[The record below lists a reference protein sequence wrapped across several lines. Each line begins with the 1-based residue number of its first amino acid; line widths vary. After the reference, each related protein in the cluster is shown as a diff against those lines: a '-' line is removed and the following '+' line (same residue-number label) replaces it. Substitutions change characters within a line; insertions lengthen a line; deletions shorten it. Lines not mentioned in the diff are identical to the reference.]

1 MKKRFDEAL
10 LSGEIG
16 RDGSVNSKKKTY
28 VYSGESF
35 DHALLYGKADRYGN
49 KTNRETA
56 YSRGANI
63 VTDEE
68 REAALKK
75 AREALSKQNNASK
88 RVSEA
93 AQQAAAYQA
102 SSMLTADNY
111 EQQKEELKQDKKEAR
126 SDRAS
131 NWFKMAGTYLNPN
144 ATDTEKAIAKSTYTA
159 SKLRHQNVSDDYD
172 ILKENQWNATQEKNA
187 QIIASNSEIQS
198 LVEQARNAK
207 INADAAQKNIDHF
220 QPLSG
225 NGNVSGNLAL
235 QEQQKNYQAEYNTY
249 SEIISKLDNLGYDG
263 ESLVDTYSRQKNLEE
278 MEEFSGEVSD
288 FASEHPVAS
297 SAAYVALN
305 SAQSEALPDIIQ
317 GGLSAL
323 INDEYVPLD
332 INSGSFGATNIRDTI
347 AETNSENIE
356 NTVQEKTNSEFLAN
370 ASSFLYQTGLSMGD
384 FASLAALPQ
393 SASLAIMGSSAAAS
407 TAKDAT
413 ERGLSADNALAT
425 ATAAAAAEVFFEKF
439 SLEGLQALKATGRG
453 GIKNTVKDILKQSF
467 TEGSEE
473 FFTDISNAIT
483 DQIINGDDSAL
494 YQQYQSYIDGGMTS
508 QQAQK
513 QVAIDYAK
521 QVGQSFLG
529 GAISGG
535 VLGTGATALRNAQ
548 LNSAY
553 RAEGRAIQD
562 TGREGVA
569 AVINEG
575 LAQDSNSPAYK
586 AASELLSR
594 NDETDSYE
602 IPETLSGRDL
612 GKLGRLQQMNVRAND
627 VSAFSEAVSGEE
639 NSESL
644 IKTFEKLTKG
654 ENINRKDAN
663 ALMNNKTA
671 RTALSELT
679 AIDEIGSGNV
689 KNNRKLLGRVSD
701 FYRDNTMQTFS
712 ASEPMN
718 NEQTRQYLNR
728 RLNSVGLQSEN
739 EATGTITSRSISND
753 SVNRAITAPDG
764 TADSVQ
770 SINCVENGIVYLNT
784 ANGNVVEAQ
793 NVDFADSQTADLYN
807 SAAAYDTDTAKV
819 YTFGFTDNG
828 YSGSVYD
835 YNTGFN
841 AVYRAQKQGY
851 SLDDAFNL
859 ARESSNITPMQA
871 ELAYN
876 AAKNEDVQTPET
888 VLTET
893 DKTSSANVK
902 PSETGAEKATK
913 INKTKQVEFNKAL
926 NAKKKPGATV
936 IAEKM
941 SKSQKAEADLIGEYA
956 KSIGREVIVVDD
968 TEELGY
974 GAANGMYQN
983 GKIVLALNNT
993 GGVMSVYFGH
1003 ELFHDLK
1010 QTAPKQANELQ
1021 EYVLDRLKS
1030 NADYNYDFRYAQLE
1044 DKYSDNLKGKTDAQK
1059 KSVIDEEIA
1068 ANACFTVLSNEN
1080 NFTALVKQNRSLAEK
1095 VRDFFA
1101 DFIEKIKNALTRLAK
1116 NNAEYRALQ
1125 NDTEAKEK
1133 ILAMFN
1139 KALES
1144 SDINL
1149 NKSNE
1154 VKFSKVGKTDDG
1166 RTIYKTNYET
1176 HTPKAIK
1183 QQDIINLVQNVWSRL
1198 PIELNIVKNG
1208 KTVPILARFNPN
1220 LSERS
1225 DLSKIAFGN
1234 RKGNASE
1241 KRMTLDLASDLYSIA
1256 EEAQYVKSKAETGKN
1271 NPAHKNVSQWH
1282 YFITNLVYRD
1292 ENNQDIDCYM
1302 NIDVKKTND
1311 GNWFYSFAIEKG
1323 TAPQTLL
1330 AVVTDETTATVP
1342 TNSISNTDENVKFS
1356 LKTDSAGN
1364 ELSEQQQEYFK
1375 DSKVRDEDGHL
1386 LVMYHG
1392 TPNAGF
1398 TRFRSGAYFTQNR
1411 EYADRYQYP
1420 GASSIS
1426 VKTTENNPDTYK
1438 VYLNIKKPFDT
1449 RNATEREIFEN
1460 EFYMKWGNGSPLSDR
1475 GLPDWVEAMDL
1486 QEFIEE
1492 NGYDYDG
1499 LILDEGADGGYG
1511 MPVIDRGISY
1521 VTFNSNQVK
1530 NVDNKNPTDDDDI
1543 RFSLK
1548 EPVEETKDLIAVHN
1562 ISESNLLKSLD
1573 LGGFPMPSIAV
1584 MKAQQADANADYGD
1598 ISVVFRK
1605 DTIDP
1610 EVNRSNKVYGGDA
1623 WTPRFPTIEYEIDYD
1638 QVSNI
1643 YSRAHELSKTKAA
1656 FTKAVSLH
1664 PDNIENGINRWGFDK
1679 YLENLKDDY
1688 TIKQLYLLERGEQ
1701 PVEMQQREERAEVSE
1716 ADAALYDYLLDA
1728 IPDYHYVS
1736 PFQWNKTYGA
1746 AFDQAY
1752 TDYYQNNFGF
1762 TEEQAENILKNMN
1775 TAQKKSM
1782 MRAAQNYKE
1791 NGRVTVTVSDDTNA
1805 TEALIDSKIDQSDF
1819 ENWVDDTFAGI
1830 TKSQGIRNDVEPYT
1844 SSGNSRSFSELHYE
1858 VTLENLVRQMKTQGN
1873 GEGTFF
1879 SGLGI
1884 WGVAAKNYGTIE
1896 ALKSDSIRLQN
1907 LSDEKYSEI
1916 KQGFGE
1922 RLTEIS
1928 NILDSRYKSDNP
1940 FIEEDNKMTNIID
1953 ALRSSKTKSGVLR
1966 YLNEYFTNASE
1977 STVDDLLDLVAD
1989 IGNMPT
1995 QYFEAKPQRAVF
2007 FNEVAY
2013 VVIPDNASE
2022 ELKSKLNENGI
2033 EYKEYQ
2039 AGNEQSR
2046 VDTLNSLDDVK
2057 FSMKEEDNTS
2067 VFEDNDELAESA
2079 EDVRNM
2085 LRLVSTENNELRKA
2099 FDIQTVRTAED
2110 SSVAKVAAYLRK
2122 QYDSTYKKSDLVSN
2136 LAGLY
2141 NYITNAGE
2149 NIDNEYVWRTAKSIA
2164 ANVLANTYY
2173 KDTTVYEESKALR
2186 DRIRSQAIRVPES
2199 VKKDIT
2205 DYNVFRKRNF
2215 GRMRLGNDS
2224 GISLDE
2230 LYKDLSTDNPEFF
2243 PPDAVLGEQL
2253 ENIEDFFVA
2262 TAPVYYNGAEMMA
2275 ESEGLSLDK
2284 YTNIVAADIFNKYFD
2299 VPEVKEYVSE
2309 SHQREMQEIKAD
2321 YETQIKD
2328 MRSLYRQRYEDQL
2341 AEIRR
2346 ENEKRLADMKD
2357 KNDVALK
2364 QIKEK
2369 NLETIAKQK
2378 AHFKD
2383 VSKRATQR
2391 RNASKIRESIRR
2403 NLRKIAR
2410 MGAKPDKKKHIPN
2423 AIIDSVKTFADA
2435 IVLDDTKQD
2444 QKIRD
2449 RLNQFRDAFEN
2460 AGAGNENS
2468 QYAVISELYNDF
2480 IKNKIIE
2487 LNNTVGDKT
2496 IKQLSV
2502 SELTEID
2509 KLIKATAQT
2518 INNIN
2523 RLFLKEQNA
2532 TIERYAN
2539 RVRDELSPLRK
2550 EKVFN
2555 NSVKTLMFNSM
2566 KPEYFFQYLGSDAM
2580 LELYHD
2586 LRHGEDVWA
2595 LDISQAREKA
2605 LELRRKY
2612 GWHNWDSK
2620 TKRKFNS
2627 VDGEIELT
2635 LQERLGI
2642 YANSLGEH
2650 TKNHLLGGGFKYQQ
2664 PQHKNLKSKFSRDN
2678 NDNSA
2683 HRLSEADVS
2692 DIVLSLTDDQM
2703 AYVRDMIEYL
2713 STVMGAKGN
2722 EISRVLYDMDLF
2734 TEKMYYP
2741 AKVDSESRHQSSK
2754 DVRAEKQIKNA
2765 GFTNAAIQDAKQPII
2780 LMDFDDVWASHVDE
2794 MSKYHAFVLPLENLD
2809 RVYNLYSV
2817 NNSQY
2822 TSIKELIK
2830 NSHGSKAI
2838 NYIDDLI
2845 KDINGGVVQEAGT
2858 DILSSLT
2865 SKFKKN
2871 AVFASA
2877 SVVVQQ
2883 PSAIARALSEV
2894 DAKYFAKTT
2903 GSGFNRKSYEE
2914 MKKYAPVAII
2924 KEMGYFDT
2932 NMAQNTIDY
2941 LNMDFYQGIKEK
2953 WNAFW
2958 KDGAYRDDVMTF
2970 FASKADEITWTHIWN
2985 AVKAETKANH
2995 PELSDHSEQLLKK
3008 AGERF
3013 TEVVTKTQV
3022 YDSVFSRSGLMRSRD
3037 NAVKNAMSFM
3047 AEPTTFLNM
3056 FTNAVVQAKRGKI
3069 SKKQAGKVLGSLVA
3083 ASVLNSLLQTIV
3095 TAARADD
3102 DDKEYA
3108 EVYLAQLLPNFIDN
3122 LNPINQI
3129 AFLKDIVSIFQGY
3142 DVTRADMNL
3151 FSDLYNAIQ
3160 KFSSETAT
3168 TEEKISG
3175 FAGALSAFFGF
3186 PLKNIIRDVKA
3197 AINVGKDIFDE
3208 DHFSSDDA
3216 LDEFKNEMNSYLGFD
3231 LFNSDFENAVKGIR
3245 SGDRELYEKYADKV
3259 YESDSAYDLLYEVA
3273 KADGVNSSAY
3283 LNAKRRIE
3291 KAKEANGV
3299 ENPDIDGAMKDRA
3312 IKDYAKE
3319 RTRKKEDGGDYNK
3332 TEPYRQL
3339 CMQLFGDMTAVE
3351 EAFRKYQEKQEKKNN
3366 SETE

>member
-1 MKKRFDEAL
+1 MKKRFDEAFL
-10 LSGEIG
+10 AGEINA
-16 RDGSVNSKKKTY
+16 DGYSNEASDKESDSNHNKKK
-28 VYSGESF
+28 ESF
-35 DHALLYGKADRYGN
+35 DTAFLFGRADKYGN
-49 KTNRETA
+49 KTSRDTD
-56 YSRGANI
+56 YSLGKNI

-68 REAALKK
+68 RENALRKARNALKNNSAAIGK
-75 AREALSKQNNASK
+75 NNDNESKTSNSK
-88 RVSEA
+88 NT
-93 AQQAAAYQA
+93 
-102 SSMLTADNY
+102 LTAYNY
-111 EQQKEELKQDKKEAR
+111 EQQKSELKQEKKDAW
-126 SDRAS
+126 S
-131 NWFKMAGTYLNPN
+131 NRLSTWFKNIGTQLNPN
-144 ATDTEKAIAKSTYTA
+144 ATDDEKSLAKSNYETA
-159 SKLRHQNVSDDYD
+159 KNLHQTLSDDYD
-172 ILKENQWNATQEKNA
+172 ILKENEWNSTQEENA
-187 QIIASNSEIQS
+187 GIINSNSEVKS

-207 INADAAQKNIDHF
+207 IKADAAKQNMDYY
-220 QPLSG
+220 QPLS
-225 NGNVSGNLAL
+225 NNTSVANNLAL

-249 SEIISKLDNLGYDG
+249 SEIISKLDDLGYDG

-305 SAQSEALPDIIQ
+305 SAQSKALPDIIQ

-356 NTVQEKTNSEFLAN
+356 NTVKKETDSDFLAN

-439 SLEGLQALKATGRG
+439 SLEGLKALKATGRG
-453 GIKNTVKDILKQSF
+453 GIKNTVKDVLKQSF

-473 FFTDISNAIT
+473 FFTDISNTIT

-494 YQQYQSYIDGGMTS
+494 SQQYQAYLDNGMSS

-513 QVAIDYAK
+513 QVATDFAE

-535 VLGTGATALRNAQ
+535 VLGAGASTLRNAQ

-553 RAEGRAIQD
+553 RAEGRAIQS

-586 AASELLSR
+586 AANELLNR
-594 NDETDSYE
+594 NTETDTYE
-602 IPETLSGRDL
+602 IPEELSGRNI

-712 ASEPMN
+712 AAMPLS
-718 NEQTRQYLNR
+718 NEQSRQIINHRLNTPIQQEEESGNQGTSPVIGRTVPNDSLNR
-728 RLNSVGLQSEN
+728 SVTLNDGN
-739 EATGTITSRSISND
+739 EDTVRGID
-753 SVNRAITAPDG
+753 H
-764 TADSVQ
+764 
-770 SINCVENGIVYLNT
+770 VENGIVYLNT
-784 ANGNVVEAQ
+784 ANGNVIEAQ
-793 NVDFADSQTADLYN
+793 NVAFADDTAAQLYK
-807 SAAAYDTDTAKV
+807 SAAPYDTETAKV
-819 YTFGFTDNG
+819 YAFGFTDNG

-851 SLDDAFNL
+851 SLNDAFNL
-859 ARESSNITPMQA
+859 ARESSSITPIQA

-902 PSETGAEKATK
+902 PSETGAEIVTK
-913 INKTKQVEFNKAL
+913 INKTKQDEFNKAL
-926 NAKKKPGATV
+926 HAKKKPGVTV

-956 KSIGREVIVVDD
+956 KSIGREVIVVED

-1044 DKYSDNLKGKTDAQK
+1044 DKYSDNLKGKTDMQK

-1638 QVSNI
+1638 QASNI

-1656 FTKAVSLH
+1656 FKQPVLLH
-1664 PDNIENGINRWGFDK
+1664 PDNIEDGINRWGFDK

-1688 TIKQLYLLERGEQ
+1688 TIKQLYLLEHGEQ
-1701 PVEMQQREERAEVSE
+1701 PVEMQQREERSEVSE
-1716 ADAALYDYLLDA
+1716 ADAALYDHLLDV
-1728 IPDYHYVS
+1728 IPDYHFVIPS
-1736 PFQWNKTYGA
+1736 KWNETYGA
-1746 AFDQAY
+1746 TFDKAY
-1752 TDYYQNNFGF
+1752 TDYYRDNFGF
-1762 TEEQAENILKNMN
+1762 TEEQAENVLKNMN
-1775 TAQKKSM
+1775 TAEKKSM

-1830 TKSQGIRNDVEPYT
+1830 TKRQGIRNNVEPYT
-1844 SSGNSRSFSELHYE
+1844 SSGNSRSFAELHYE
-1858 VTLENLVRQMKTQGN
+1858 ITLENLVRQMKTQGN

-1884 WGVAAKNYGTIE
+1884 WGVAAKNYGTIDE
-1896 ALKSDSIRLQN
+1896 IKSDSFRLQN
-1907 LSDEKYSEI
+1907 LSNEEYSEI

-1928 NILDSRYKSDNP
+1928 NSLDSRYKSDNP

-1966 YLNEYFTNASE
+1966 YLNEYFKNASE

-2013 VVIPDNASE
+2013 VVIPDNASK

-2079 EDVRNM
+2079 EDVQNM

-2149 NIDNEYVWRTAKSIA
+2149 TIDNEYVWRTAKSIA
-2164 ANVLANTYY
+2164 ANVLANTQY
-2173 KDTTVYEESKALR
+2173 KDTTLYEDYKQLR
-2186 DRIRSQAIRVPES
+2186 ERIRTQNILVPDS
-2199 VKKDIT
+2199 VKADMA
-2205 DYNVFRKRNF
+2205 DYNAFRKRNF
-2215 GRMRLGNDS
+2215 GRMRLSNDS
-2224 GISLDE
+2224 GIALDKFYSE
-2230 LYKDLSTDNPEFF
+2230 LSSEEPAFF
-2243 PPDAVLGEQL
+2243 PSDAVLSEQL
-2253 ENIEDFFVA
+2253 ENIENFFVS
-2262 TAPVYYNGAEMMA
+2262 TSPVYYNGAEMMA
-2275 ESEGLSLDK
+2275 ESEGLSLDE
-2284 YTNIVAADIFNKYFD
+2284 YTNIVAADIFNQYFD
-2299 VPEVKEYVSE
+2299 VPEVKSYVSG
-2309 SHQREMQEIKAD
+2309 SHQREMQELKTA
-2321 YETQIKD
+2321 YETEISD
-2328 MRSLYRQRYEDQL
+2328 MRTLYQQRYEEQL
-2341 AEIRR
+2341 VELRK
-2346 ENEKRLADMKD
+2346 ENERRLSELKD
-2357 KNDVALK
+2357 KNDVALQK
-2364 QIKEK
+2364 LKDK
-2369 NLETIAKQK
+2369 NLEAIAKQK

-2391 RNASKIRESIRR
+2391 RKASKIRESIRR
-2403 NLRKIAR
+2403 NLQKIAR

-2423 AIIDSVKTFADA
+2423 SIIDSVKAFADA
-2435 IVLDDTKQD
+2435 ITLDDTKKD
-2444 QKIRD
+2444 QKIKD
-2449 RLNQFRDAFEN
+2449 RLNQFRDSFESIKSSDS
-2460 AGAGNENS
+2460 E
-2468 QYAVISELYNDF
+2468 YAVISEAYNDY
-2480 IKNKIIE
+2480 ISDQINE
-2487 LNNTVGDKT
+2487 LQNSVGDKT

-2502 SELTEID
+2502 SELEQID
-2509 KLIKATAQT
+2509 KLVKMTTKT
-2518 INNIN
+2518 ISNIN
-2523 RLFLKEQNA
+2523 KLFLKERNA
-2532 TIERYAN
+2532 TIEEYAQK
-2539 RVRDELSPLRK
+2539 VALELDPMRK
-2550 EKVFN
+2550 EKITDNVIKSLAY
-2555 NSVKTLMFNSM
+2555 NSL

-2595 LDISQAREKA
+2595 LDVQEARSKA
-2605 LELRRKY
+2605 LDLRKKY
-2612 GWHNWDSK
+2612 GWHNWDKK
-2620 TKRKFNS
+2620 TKLEFNTI
-2627 VDGEIELT
+2627 GGKIELS

-2650 TKNHLLGGGFKYQQ
+2650 TKNHLLGGGFKFQSDKQKGVKKYLA
-2664 PQHKNLKSKFSRDN
+2664 HKNDN
-2678 NDNSA
+2678 IA
-2683 HRLSEADVS
+2683 HRLSEEDVS
-2692 DIVLSLTDDQM
+2692 EIISSLTGEQKS
-2703 AYVRDMIEYL
+2703 YVKDMIEFL
-2713 STVMGAKGN
+2713 SVTMGAKGN
-2722 EISRVLYDMDLF
+2722 EISRTLYDINLF

-2741 AKVDSESRHQSSK
+2741 AKVDSESRHQSTK
-2754 DVRAEKQIKNA
+2754 EVRAEKQIKNA
-2765 GFTNAAIQDAKQPII
+2765 GFTNSAIKNAKQPLI
-2780 LMDFDDVWASHVDE
+2780 LMDFDDVWAQHIDE
-2794 MSKYHAFVLPLENLD
+2794 MSKYHAFVLPLENID

-2817 NNSQY
+2817 EDGQY
-2822 TSIKELIK
+2822 SSIKEIIK
-2830 NSHGSKAI
+2830 NAYGSKAL
-2838 NYIDDLI
+2838 NYIEDLI

-2858 DILSSLT
+2858 DVLSSLT
-2865 SKFKKN
+2865 SLFKKN
-2871 AVFASA
+2871 AVFASM
-2877 SVVVQQ
+2877 SVTIQQ

-2903 GSGFNRKSYEE
+2903 GSGFNRKAYEE

-2932 NMAQNTIDY
+2932 NMAQSTVDY
-2941 LNMDFYQGIKEK
+2941 LNKDFYEGAKEK
-2953 WNAFW
+2953 LKAFV
-2958 KDGAYRDDVMTF
+2958 KDGDFRDDAMTF

-2985 AVKAETKANH
+2985 AVKAETKAKH
-2995 PELSDHSEQLLKK
+2995 PELSENSGQLLKE
-3008 AGERF
+3008 AGTRF
-3013 TEVVTKTQV
+3013 TEVITKTQV

-3037 NAVKNAMSFM
+3037 SGVKNAMAFM
-3047 AEPTTFLNM
+3047 AEPTTSLNM
-3056 FTNAVVQAKRGKI
+3056 FTNAIIQVKRGKI
-3069 SKKQAGKVLGSLVA
+3069 SKSQAGKVFGSLVA
-3083 ASVLNSLLQTIV
+3083 SSVLNAVLQTIV

-3102 DDKEYA
+3102 DDKEYS
-3108 EVYLAQLLPNFIDN
+3108 EIYLAQLLPNFIDN
-3122 LNPINQI
+3122 INPINQI

-3151 FSDLYNAIQ
+3151 FSDLYDAINKLNSQ
-3160 KFSSETAT
+3160 KAT
-3168 TEEKISG
+3168 TEEKITG
-3175 FAGALSAFFGF
+3175 LAGAIAAFFGL
-3186 PLKNIIRDVKA
+3186 PVKNVIRDVKA
-3197 AINVGKDIFDE
+3197 AFNVAKDVVDDDSYSNE
-3208 DHFSSDDA
+3208 DA
-3216 LDEFKNEMNSYLGFD
+3216 LSEFKEEMNSAFGLGLFKTD
-3231 LFNSDFENAVKGIR
+3231 LEKAIKAVKKE
-3245 SGDRELYEKYADKV
+3245 DEEEYQKYAEKI
-3259 YESDSAYDLLYEVA
+3259 YASDDAYDLLYEVL
-3273 KADGVNSSAY
+3273 KQYGYSSSMYQQAE
-3283 LNAKRRIE
+3283 NQCVSVKQKNGSE
-3291 KAKEANGV
+3291 KP
-3299 ENPDIDGAMKDRA
+3299 NPKSAMKSRA
-3312 IKDYAKE
+3312 IREYAELKQNGSYQE
-3319 RTRKKEDGGDYNK
+3319 AE
-3332 TEPYRQL
+3332 EARQRCIAL
-3339 CMQLFGDMTAVE
+3339 YGNMTAVE
-3351 EAFRKYQEKQEKKNN
+3351 EALKKLN
-3366 SETE
+3366 

>member
-1 MKKRFDEAL
+1 MTYEERLEKLKKRVGYQGNSEYTVSQEKSENA
-10 LSGEIG
+10 
-16 RDGSVNSKKKTY
+16 RDR
-28 VYSGESF
+28 
-35 DHALLYGKADRYGN
+35 L
-49 KTNRETA
+49 
-56 YSRGANI
+56 
-63 VTDEE
+63 
-68 REAALKK
+68 
-75 AREALSKQNNASK
+75 
-88 RVSEA
+88 
-93 AQQAAAYQA
+93 AAARQRYAEEAKAKQA
-102 SSMLTADNY
+102 QRTAASEVSAQSVAENLTSKNY
-111 EQQKEELKQDKKEAR
+111 EKQKEELKQDKKDAWNSR
-126 SDRAS
+126 VST
-131 NWFKMAGTYLNPN
+131 WFKKVGTQLNPD
-144 ATDTEKAIAKSTYTA
+144 ATDTEKAIAKSRYNSA
-159 SKLRHQNVSDDYD
+159 KSRHQTLADDYD
-172 ILKENQWNATQEKNA
+172 TLKENEWNSTQEENA
-187 QIIASNSEIQS
+187 GIINSNSEVKS

-207 INADAAQKNIDHF
+207 IKADAAKQNMDYY
-220 QPLSG
+220 QPLS
-225 NGNVSGNLAL
+225 NNTSVANNLAL

-249 SEIISKLDNLGYDG
+249 SEIISKLDDLGYDG

-297 SAAYVALN
+297 TAAYVALN

-323 INDEYVPLD
+323 INDEHVPLD

-356 NTVQEKTNSEFLAN
+356 NTVQEKTDSEFLAN

-575 LAQDSNSPAYK
+575 LAQDSNSPAYR
-586 AASELLSR
+586 AASELLNR

-612 GKLGRLQQMNVRAND
+612 GKLGRLQQMNVREND

-712 ASEPMN
+712 AAMPLS
-718 NEQTRQYLNR
+718 NEQSRQIINHRLNTPIQQEEESGNQGTSPVIGRTVPNDSLNR
-728 RLNSVGLQSEN
+728 SVTLNDGN
-739 EATGTITSRSISND
+739 EDTVRGID
-753 SVNRAITAPDG
+753 H
-764 TADSVQ
+764 
-770 SINCVENGIVYLNT
+770 VENGIVYLNT
-784 ANGNVVEAQ
+784 ANGNVIEAQ
-793 NVDFADSQTADLYN
+793 NVDFADSDTAELYR
-807 SAAAYDTDTAKV
+807 SAAPYDTETAKV

-876 AAKNEDVQTPET
+876 AAKNEDIQASKP
-888 VLTET
+888 VLPDSDE
-893 DKTSSANVK
+893 TSSENIK
-902 PSETGAEKATK
+902 PAKTGAEKVG
-913 INKTKQVEFNKAL
+913 NVDKTKQDRFNKAL
-926 NAKKKPGATV
+926 NAKKNPGVTV

-1101 DFIEKIKNALTRLAK
+1101 DFVEKIKNALTRLAK

-1125 NDTEAKEK
+1125 NDDEAQQK
-1133 ILAMFN
+1133 ILEMFDKCLNLSNSAIKNDGEIKLSIKEDALGKYVDVDTDQQIIEGKTLKESISIIN
-1139 KALES
+1139 KYMDKKFRGKVFPLSVNSKAYVGHTGIDEYS
-1144 SDINL
+1144 HPARKNIKDDIL
-1149 NKSNE
+1149 
-1154 VKFSKVGKTDDG
+1154 FSKLKAGTELDNLLAVSVFDEHKEDNGHHPEAVGGWDYYTTVFKVGNNFYQG
-1166 RTIYKTNYET
+1166 RVSIEIRQNGREFKDITK
-1176 HTPKAIK
+1176 IK
-1183 QQDIINLVQNVWSRL
+1183 GISR
-1198 PIELNIVKNG
+1198 
-1208 KTVPILARFNPN
+1208 TAN
-1220 LSERS
+1220 LSE
-1225 DLSKIAFGN
+1225 
-1234 RKGNASE
+1234 
-1241 KRMTLDLASDLYSIA
+1241 
-1256 EEAQYVKSKAETGKN
+1256 
-1271 NPAHKNVSQWH
+1271 
-1282 YFITNLVYRD
+1282 
-1292 ENNQDIDCYM
+1292 
-1302 NIDVKKTND
+1302 KTPVDTRN
-1311 GNWFYSFAIEKG
+1311 SF
-1323 TAPQTLL
+1323 
-1330 AVVTDETTATVP
+1330 

-1356 LKTDSAGN
+1356 LKD
-1364 ELSEQQQEYFK
+1364 
-1375 DSKVRDEDGHL
+1375 
-1386 LVMYHG
+1386 
-1392 TPNAGF
+1392 
-1398 TRFRSGAYFTQNR
+1398 
-1411 EYADRYQYP
+1411 
-1420 GASSIS
+1420 
-1426 VKTTENNPDTYK
+1426 
-1438 VYLNIKKPFDT
+1438 
-1449 RNATEREIFEN
+1449 
-1460 EFYMKWGNGSPLSDR
+1460 
-1475 GLPDWVEAMDL
+1475 
-1486 QEFIEE
+1486 
-1492 NGYDYDG
+1492 
-1499 LILDEGADGGYG
+1499 
-1511 MPVIDRGISY
+1511 
-1521 VTFNSNQVK
+1521 
-1530 NVDNKNPTDDDDI
+1530 
-1543 RFSLK
+1543 
-1548 EPVEETKDLIAVHN
+1548 PVEETKDLIAVHN

-1584 MKAQQADANADYGD
+1584 MKAPQADANADYGD

-1638 QVSNI
+1638 QASNI

-1656 FTKAVSLH
+1656 FKQPVLLH
-1664 PDNIENGINRWGFDK
+1664 PDNIEDGINRWGFDK

-1688 TIKQLYLLERGEQ
+1688 TIKQLYLLEHGEQ
-1701 PVEMQQREERAEVSE
+1701 PVEMQQREERSEVSE
-1716 ADAALYDYLLDA
+1716 ADAALYDHLLDV
-1728 IPDYHYVS
+1728 IPDYHFVIPS
-1736 PFQWNKTYGA
+1736 KWNETYGA
-1746 AFDQAY
+1746 TFDKAY
-1752 TDYYQNNFGF
+1752 TDYYRDNFGF
-1762 TEEQAENILKNMN
+1762 TEEQAENVLKNMN

-1791 NGRVTVTVSDDTNA
+1791 NGRVTVTVEEDVPA
-1805 TEALIDSKIDQSDF
+1805 TKSLIDSKIDQSDF

-1830 TKSQGIRNDVEPYT
+1830 TKRQGIRNNVEPYT

-2013 VVIPDNASE
+2013 VVLPDYASE

-2079 EDVRNM
+2079 EDVQNM
-2085 LRLVSTENNELRKA
+2085 LRLVSTENNELRKV
-2099 FDIQTVRTAED
+2099 FDIHTVRQAED

-2122 QYDSTYKKSDLVSN
+2122 QYDSTYRKSDLVSN

-2164 ANVLANTYY
+2164 ANVLANTQY
-2173 KDTTVYEESKALR
+2173 KDTTLYEDYKQLR
-2186 DRIRSQAIRVPES
+2186 ERIRTQNILVPNS
-2199 VKKDIT
+2199 VKADMA
-2205 DYNVFRKRNF
+2205 DYDSFRKRNF
-2215 GRMRLGNDS
+2215 GRMQLRNNS
-2224 GISLDE
+2224 GVALDKFYSE
-2230 LYKDLSTDNPEFF
+2230 LSSEEPAFF
-2243 PPDAVLGEQL
+2243 PPDAVLSEQL
-2253 ENIEDFFVA
+2253 ENIENFFVS
-2262 TAPVYYNGAEMMA
+2262 TSPVYYNGAEMMA
-2275 ESEGLSLDK
+2275 ENEGLSLDE
-2284 YTNIVAADIFNKYFD
+2284 YTNIVASDIFNQYFD
-2299 VPEVKEYVSE
+2299 VPEVKYYVSE
-2309 SHQREMQEIKAD
+2309 SHQREMQELKTA
-2321 YETQIKD
+2321 YETEISD
-2328 MRSLYRQRYEDQL
+2328 MRTLYQQRYEDQL
-2341 AEIRR
+2341 VALRT
-2346 ENEKRLADMKD
+2346 ENEKRLAEMKN
-2357 KNDVALK
+2357 KNDAALQK
-2364 QIKEK
+2364 LKEK
-2369 NLETIAKQK
+2369 NLEAIAKQK

-2391 RNASKIRESIRR
+2391 RNASKLRESIRR
-2403 NLRKIAR
+2403 NLKKIAR
-2410 MGAKPDKKKHIPN
+2410 LGAKPDKKKHIPN
-2423 AIIDSVKTFADA
+2423 AILDSVKAFADT
-2435 IVLDDTKQD
+2435 ITLDNTKQD

-2449 RLNQFRDAFEN
+2449 RLNQFRDAFESIKKDDS
-2460 AGAGNENS
+2460 E
-2468 QYAVISELYNDF
+2468 YAVMAEAYKDYISAQ
-2480 IKNKIIE
+2480 IIE
-2487 LNNTVGDKT
+2487 LQNTVGDKT

-2502 SELTEID
+2502 AELEQID
-2509 KLIKATAQT
+2509 KLVKMTAKS
-2518 INNIN
+2518 ISNIN
-2523 RLFLKEQNA
+2523 KLFNKERNA
-2532 TIERYAN
+2532 TIDAYAER
-2539 RVRDELSPLRK
+2539 VESELAPLRK
-2550 EKVFN
+2550 ERVFN
-2555 NSVKTLMFNSM
+2555 NSAKSLMFNSM
-2566 KPEYFFQYLGSDAM
+2566 KPEYFFQYLGSDTF

-2595 LDISQAREKA
+2595 VDVQGAREKA
-2605 LELRRKY
+2605 LELRKKY
-2612 GWHNWDSK
+2612 GWHEWDRESK
-2620 TKRKFNS
+2620 QKFS
-2627 VDGEIELT
+2627 TIGGEIELT

-2650 TKNHLLGGGFKYQQ
+2650 TKNHLLGGGFKYQ
-2664 PQHKNLKSKFSRDN
+2664 PAKHDTLKSRFSSDA
-2678 NDNSA
+2678 NDNAA
-2683 HRLSEADVS
+2683 HRLSEE
-2692 DIVLSLTDDQM
+2692 DIAEIASSLSAEQQ
-2703 AYVRDMIEYL
+2703 AYVKDMITYL

-2722 EISRVLYDMDLF
+2722 EISRALYDIDLF

-2741 AKVDSESRHQSSK
+2741 AKVDSESRHQSTK
-2754 DVRAEKQIKNA
+2754 EVRAEKQLKNA
-2765 GFTNAAIQDAKQPII
+2765 GFTNAAIQNAKQPVV
-2780 LMDFDDVWASHVDE
+2780 LMDFDDVWAQHIDE

-2817 NNSQY
+2817 KDGQY
-2822 TSIKELIK
+2822 SSIKEVIK
-2830 NSHGSKAI
+2830 DAYGSKALD
-2838 NYIDDLI
+2838 YIEDLI

-2858 DILSSLT
+2858 DIISRLT
-2865 SKFKKN
+2865 SLFKKN
-2871 AVFASA
+2871 AVFASM
-2877 SVVVQQ
+2877 SVTIQQ

-2914 MKKYAPVAII
+2914 MKKYAPIAVI

-2932 NMAQNTIDY
+2932 NMAQNTVDY
-2941 LNMDFYQGIKEK
+2941 LNQDFYEGAKEK
-2953 WNAFW
+2953 LRAFR
-2958 KDGAYRDDVMTF
+2958 KDGSYRDDVMTF

-3013 TEVVTKTQV
+3013 TEVITKTQV

-3037 NAVKNAMSFM
+3037 SGVRNAMAFM
-3047 AEPTTFLNM
+3047 AEPTTSLNM
-3056 FTNAVVQAKRGKI
+3056 LSNAIIQAKRGKI
-3069 SKKQAGKVLGSLVA
+3069 SKKQGARVLGSLVA
-3083 ASVLNSLLQTIV
+3083 ASALNALLQTIV
-3095 TAARADD
+3095 TAARSDD

-3142 DVTRADMNL
+3142 DVTRSDM
-3151 FSDLYNAIQ
+3151 SVITDLYKALQ
-3160 KFSSETAT
+3160 KLGSENVALHD
-3168 TEEKISG
+3168 KITG
-3175 FAGALSAFFGF
+3175 LAGAVAALFGL
-3186 PLKNIIRDVKA
+3186 PLKNVIRDVKA
-3197 AINVGKDIFDE
+3197 AVNVIKDAFD
-3208 DHFSSDDA
+3208 DDQYNRDDA
-3216 LDEFKNEMNSYLGFD
+3216 VREFKDEMNSYLGFELFRTD
-3231 LFNSDFENAVKGIR
+3231 LESAIKGVQN
-3245 SGDRELYEKYADKV
+3245 GDMDTYEKYADEV
-3259 YESDSAYDLLYEVA
+3259 YASDDAYDLLYEVL
-3273 KADGVNSSAY
+3273 KKYGADSY
-3283 LNAKRRIE
+3283 TYKQE
-3291 KAKEANGV
+3291 KERAINIKKENGSKNP
-3299 ENPDIDGAMKDRA
+3299 NPDSSMKKRA
-3312 IKDYAKE
+3312 LKEYAKLRE
-3319 RTRKKEDGGDYNK
+3319 HGTYEEAE
-3332 TEPYRQL
+3332 TLRQICIVL
-3339 CMQLFGDMTAVE
+3339 YGSMTDVE
-3351 EAFRKYQEKQEKKNN
+3351 EALKDLQEKE
-3366 SETE
+3366 SEN

>member
-1 MKKRFDEAL
+1 MTYEERLEKLKKRVGYQGNSEYTVSQEESENA
-10 LSGEIG
+10 
-16 RDGSVNSKKKTY
+16 RDR
-28 VYSGESF
+28 
-35 DHALLYGKADRYGN
+35 L
-49 KTNRETA
+49 
-56 YSRGANI
+56 
-63 VTDEE
+63 
-68 REAALKK
+68 
-75 AREALSKQNNASK
+75 
-88 RVSEA
+88 
-93 AQQAAAYQA
+93 AAARQRYAEEAKAKQA
-102 SSMLTADNY
+102 QRTAASEVSAQSVAENLTSKNY
-111 EQQKEELKQDKKEAR
+111 EKQKEELKQDKKDAWNSR
-126 SDRAS
+126 VST
-131 NWFKMAGTYLNPN
+131 WFKKVGTQLNPD
-144 ATDTEKAIAKSTYTA
+144 ATDTEKAIAKSRYNSA
-159 SKLRHQNVSDDYD
+159 KARHQTLSDDYD
-172 ILKENQWNATQEKNA
+172 TLKENKWNSTQEENA
-187 QIIASNSEIQS
+187 GIINSNSEVKS

-207 INADAAQKNIDHF
+207 IKADAAKQNMDYY
-220 QPLSG
+220 QPLS
-225 NGNVSGNLAL
+225 NNTSVANNLAL

-263 ESLVDTYSRQKNLEE
+263 ESLVDTFSRQKNLEE

-413 ERGLSADNALAT
+413 ERGLSAENALAT
-425 ATAAAAAEVFFEKF
+425 ATAAAAAEAFFEKF

-575 LAQDSNSPAYK
+575 LAQDSNSPAYR

-594 NDETDSYE
+594 NYETDSYE

-612 GKLGRLQQMNVRAND
+612 GRLGRLQQMNVQAND

-639 NSESL
+639 NSENL

-712 ASEPMN
+712 AAMPLS
-718 NEQTRQYLNR
+718 NEQSRQIINHRLNTPIQQEEESGNQGTSPVIGRTVPNDSLNR
-728 RLNSVGLQSEN
+728 SVTLNDGN
-739 EATGTITSRSISND
+739 EDTVRGID
-753 SVNRAITAPDG
+753 H
-764 TADSVQ
+764 
-770 SINCVENGIVYLNT
+770 VENGIVYLDT

-793 NVDFADSQTADLYN
+793 NVDFADSDTAELYR
-807 SAAAYDTDTAKV
+807 SAAPYDTETAKV
-819 YTFGFTDNG
+819 YAFGFTDNG

-841 AVYRAQKQGY
+841 TVYRAQKQGY
-851 SLDDAFNL
+851 SLNDAFNL
-859 ARESSNITPMQA
+859 ARESSSITPIQA

-893 DKTSSANVK
+893 DKISSANVK
-902 PSETGAEKATK
+902 PSETGAEIVTK
-913 INKTKQVEFNKAL
+913 INKTKQDEFNKAL
-926 NAKKKPGATV
+926 NAKKKPGVTV

-956 KSIGREVIVVDD
+956 KSIGREVLVVED

-993 GGVMSVYFGH
+993 GGVMTVYFGH

-1068 ANACFTVLSNEN
+1068 ANACFTVLSNED

-1101 DFIEKIKNALTRLAK
+1101 EFVEKIKNALTRLAK

-1125 NDTEAKEK
+1125 NDAEAKEE

-1139 KALES
+1139 KTLES
-1144 SDINL
+1144 SQNNNTAENISAKYALKEPFNNDYDFSKNIEKISKMAPVAELKGNEFEKGSVDLITQVTNYFKRIGNKVDSKYGTVILNRTGVKSSVSHGIGRNKAIAFKAVPYVIEQGEIIDYQNNYKGRKYDTAVFAAPININNSSYYVAVVVNVNKNSNEYYLHEVAIQNKKEDETLFKTGNSKNATPSNASSSIYSLL
-1149 NKSNE
+1149 NK
-1154 VKFSKVGKTDDG
+1154 
-1166 RTIYKTNYET
+1166 
-1176 HTPKAIK
+1176 
-1183 QQDIINLVQNVWSRL
+1183 LQNV
-1198 PIELNIVKNG
+1198 
-1208 KTVPILARFNPN
+1208 
-1220 LSERS
+1220 
-1225 DLSKIAFGN
+1225 
-1234 RKGNASE
+1234 
-1241 KRMTLDLASDLYSIA
+1241 
-1256 EEAQYVKSKAETGKN
+1256 N
-1271 NPAHKNVSQWH
+1271 NDDFDS
-1282 YFITNLVYRD
+1282 
-1292 ENNQDIDCYM
+1292 
-1302 NIDVKKTND
+1302 
-1311 GNWFYSFAIEKG
+1311 
-1323 TAPQTLL
+1323 
-1330 AVVTDETTATVP
+1330 
-1342 TNSISNTDENVKFS
+1342 DENVKFS
-1356 LKTDSAGN
+1356 LKD
-1364 ELSEQQQEYFK
+1364 
-1375 DSKVRDEDGHL
+1375 
-1386 LVMYHG
+1386 
-1392 TPNAGF
+1392 
-1398 TRFRSGAYFTQNR
+1398 
-1411 EYADRYQYP
+1411 
-1420 GASSIS
+1420 
-1426 VKTTENNPDTYK
+1426 
-1438 VYLNIKKPFDT
+1438 
-1449 RNATEREIFEN
+1449 
-1460 EFYMKWGNGSPLSDR
+1460 
-1475 GLPDWVEAMDL
+1475 
-1486 QEFIEE
+1486 
-1492 NGYDYDG
+1492 
-1499 LILDEGADGGYG
+1499 
-1511 MPVIDRGISY
+1511 
-1521 VTFNSNQVK
+1521 
-1530 NVDNKNPTDDDDI
+1530 
-1543 RFSLK
+1543 
-1548 EPVEETKDLIAVHN
+1548 PVEETKDLIAVHN

-1584 MKAQQADANADYGD
+1584 MRARQADANADYGD
-1598 ISVVFRK
+1598 ISVVFNR

-1610 EVNRSNKVYGGDA
+1610 ELNSQNKVYGSDA
-1623 WTPRFPTIEYEIDYD
+1623 WTPRFPTIEYELNYD
-1638 QVSNI
+1638 KASDI
-1643 YSRAHELSKTKAA
+1643 YNRAHKLSQTKAA
-1656 FTKAVSLH
+1656 FKNAVSLH
-1664 PDNIENGINRWGFDK
+1664 PDNIEDSVNRLGFER
-1679 YLENLKDDY
+1679 YIENLKKDN
-1688 TIKQLYLLERGEQ
+1688 TLKQLYLLEHGEQ
-1701 PVEMQQREERAEVSE
+1701 PVEMQQREERTEVSE
-1716 ADAALYDYLLDA
+1716 AYADLYDYLLDA
-1728 IPDYHYVS
+1728 IPDYHFVIPS
-1736 PFQWNKTYGA
+1736 KWNETYGA
-1746 AFDQAY
+1746 TFDKAY
-1752 TDYYQNNFGF
+1752 TDYYRDNFGF
-1762 TEEQAENILKNMN
+1762 TEEQAENVLNNMN
-1775 TAQKKSM
+1775 TAQKKSI

-1830 TKSQGIRNDVEPYT
+1830 TKRQGIRNDVEPYT

-1896 ALKSDSIRLQN
+1896 ALKSDSFRLQN
-1907 LSDEKYSEI
+1907 LSNEEYSEI

-1928 NILDSRYKSDNP
+1928 NSLDSRYKSDNP

-1995 QYFEAKPQRAVF
+1995 QYFEAKPQRAVH
-2007 FNEVAY
+2007 FNEVAS
-2013 VVIPDNASE
+2013 VVLPDNASAK
-2022 ELKSKLNENGI
+2022 LKTKLTENGI
-2033 EYKEYQ
+2033 RYEEYT
-2039 AGNEQSR
+2039 AGDEQSR
-2046 VDTLNSLDDVK
+2046 VDVLNSLDDVK

-2079 EDVRNM
+2079 EDVQNM
-2085 LRLVSTENNELRKA
+2085 LRLVSTENSELRKA
-2099 FDIQTVRTAED
+2099 FDIRTVRQAED

-2122 QYDSTYKKSDLVSN
+2122 QYDSNYKKSDLVSN

-2164 ANVLANTYY
+2164 ANVLANTQY
-2173 KDTTVYEESKALR
+2173 KDTTLYEDYKQLR
-2186 DRIRSQAIRVPES
+2186 ERIRTQNILVPDS
-2199 VKKDIT
+2199 VKADMT
-2205 DYNVFRKRNF
+2205 DYNAFRKRNF
-2215 GRMRLGNDS
+2215 GRMQLRNNS
-2224 GISLDE
+2224 GVALDKFYSE
-2230 LYKDLSTDNPEFF
+2230 LSSEEPAFF
-2243 PPDAVLGEQL
+2243 PPDAVLSEQL
-2253 ENIEDFFVA
+2253 ENIENFFVS
-2262 TAPVYYNGAEMMA
+2262 TSPVYYNGAEMMA
-2275 ESEGLSLDK
+2275 ENEGLSLDE
-2284 YTNIVAADIFNKYFD
+2284 YTNIVASDIFNQYFD
-2299 VPEVKEYVSE
+2299 VPEVKYYVSE
-2309 SHQREMQEIKAD
+2309 SHQREMQELKTA
-2321 YETQIKD
+2321 YETEISD
-2328 MRSLYRQRYEDQL
+2328 MRTLYQQRYEDQL
-2341 AEIRR
+2341 VALRI
-2346 ENEKRLADMKD
+2346 ENEKRLAEMKN
-2357 KNDVALK
+2357 KNDAALQK
-2364 QIKEK
+2364 LKEK

-2391 RNASKIRESIRR
+2391 RNASKLRESIRR
-2403 NLRKIAR
+2403 NLKKIAR
-2410 MGAKPDKKKHIPN
+2410 LGAKPDKKKHIPN
-2423 AIIDSVKTFADA
+2423 AILDSVKAFADA
-2435 IVLDDTKQD
+2435 ITLDDTKQD

-2449 RLNQFRDAFEN
+2449 RLNQFRDAFESIKKDDS
-2460 AGAGNENS
+2460 E
-2468 QYAVISELYNDF
+2468 YAVMAEAYKDYISAQ
-2480 IKNKIIE
+2480 IIE
-2487 LNNTVGDKT
+2487 LQNTVGDKT

-2502 SELTEID
+2502 AELEQID
-2509 KLIKATAQT
+2509 KLVKMTAKS
-2518 INNIN
+2518 ISNIN
-2523 RLFLKEQNA
+2523 KLFNKERNA
-2532 TIERYAN
+2532 TIDAYAEK
-2539 RVRDELSPLRK
+2539 VKSELAPLRK
-2550 EKVFN
+2550 ERVFN
-2555 NSVKTLMFNSM
+2555 NSAKSLMFNSM
-2566 KPEYFFQYLGSDAM
+2566 KPEYFFQYLGSDTF

-2595 LDISQAREKA
+2595 VDVQGAREKA
-2605 LELRRKY
+2605 LELRKKY
-2612 GWHNWDSK
+2612 GWHEWDRKSK
-2620 TKRKFNS
+2620 QKFS
-2627 VDGEIELT
+2627 TIGGEIELT

-2650 TKNHLLGGGFKYQQ
+2650 TKNHLLGGGFKYQ
-2664 PQHKNLKSKFSRDN
+2664 PAKHDTLKSRFSSDA
-2678 NDNSA
+2678 NDNAA
-2683 HRLSEADVS
+2683 HRLSEE
-2692 DIVLSLTDDQM
+2692 DIAEIASSLSAEQQ
-2703 AYVRDMIEYL
+2703 AYVKDMITYL
-2713 STVMGAKGN
+2713 STVMGTKGN
-2722 EISRVLYDMDLF
+2722 EISRALYDIDLF

-2741 AKVDSESRHQSSK
+2741 AKVDSESRHQSTK
-2754 DVRAEKQIKNA
+2754 EVRAEKQLKNA
-2765 GFTNAAIQDAKQPII
+2765 GFTNAAIQNAKQPVV
-2780 LMDFDDVWASHVDE
+2780 LMDFDDVWAQHIDE

-2817 NNSQY
+2817 KDGQY
-2822 TSIKELIK
+2822 SSIKEVIK
-2830 NSHGSKAI
+2830 DAYGSKALD
-2838 NYIDDLI
+2838 YIEDLI

-2858 DILSSLT
+2858 DIISRLT
-2865 SKFKKN
+2865 SLFKKN
-2871 AVFASA
+2871 AVFASM
-2877 SVVVQQ
+2877 SVTIQQ
-2883 PSAIARALSEV
+2883 PSAIARALSEL

-2914 MKKYAPVAII
+2914 MKKYAPIAVI

-2932 NMAQNTIDY
+2932 NMAQNTVDY
-2941 LNMDFYQGIKEK
+2941 LNKDFYEGAKEK
-2953 WNAFW
+2953 LSAFR
-2958 KDGAYRDDVMTF
+2958 KDGSYRDDVMTF

-2995 PELSDHSEQLLKK
+2995 PELSDNSEQLLQK

-3013 TEVVTKTQV
+3013 TEIITKTQV

-3037 NAVKNAMSFM
+3037 SGVRNAMAFM
-3047 AEPTTFLNM
+3047 AEPTTSLNM
-3056 FTNAVVQAKRGKI
+3056 LSNAIIQAKRGKI
-3069 SKKQAGKVLGSLVA
+3069 SKKQGARVLGSLVA
-3083 ASVLNSLLQTIV
+3083 SSALNALLQTIV
-3095 TAARADD
+3095 TAARSDD

-3142 DVTRADMNL
+3142 DVTRSDM
-3151 FSDLYNAIQ
+3151 SVITDLYKALQ
-3160 KFSSETAT
+3160 KLGSENVSLPD
-3168 TEEKISG
+3168 KITG
-3175 FAGALSAFFGF
+3175 LAGAVAALFGL
-3186 PLKNIIRDVKA
+3186 PLKNVIRDVKA
-3197 AINVGKDIFDE
+3197 AANVIKDAFD
-3208 DHFSSDDA
+3208 DDQYNRDDA
-3216 LDEFKNEMNSYLGFD
+3216 VREFKDEMNSYLGFELFKTD
-3231 LFNSDFENAVKGIR
+3231 LESAVKGVQN
-3245 SGDRELYEKYADKV
+3245 GDMDTYEKYADEV
-3259 YESDSAYDLLYEVA
+3259 YASDDAYDLLYEVL
-3273 KADGVNSSAY
+3273 KKYGADSY
-3283 LNAKRRIE
+3283 TYKRE
-3291 KAKEANGV
+3291 KERVIDIKKEHGSKNP
-3299 ENPDIDGAMKDRA
+3299 NPDSSMKKRA
-3312 IKDYAKE
+3312 LKEYAKLRE
-3319 RTRKKEDGGDYNK
+3319 HGTYEEAE
-3332 TEPYRQL
+3332 TLRQICIVL
-3339 CMQLFGDMTAVE
+3339 YGSMTDVE
-3351 EAFRKYQEKQEKKNN
+3351 EALKDLQEKE
-3366 SETE
+3366 SEN

>member
-1 MKKRFDEAL
+1 MKKRFDEAFL
-10 LSGEIG
+10 AGEINA
-16 RDGSVNSKKKTY
+16 DGYSNEASDKESDSNHNKKK
-28 VYSGESF
+28 ESF
-35 DHALLYGKADRYGN
+35 DTAFLFGRADKYGN
-49 KTNRETA
+49 KTSRDTD
-56 YSRGANI
+56 YSLGKNI

-68 REAALKK
+68 RENALRKARNALKNNSAAIGK
-75 AREALSKQNNASK
+75 NNDNESKTSNSK
-88 RVSEA
+88 NT
-93 AQQAAAYQA
+93 
-102 SSMLTADNY
+102 LTAYNY
-111 EQQKEELKQDKKEAR
+111 EQQKSELKQEKKDAW
-126 SDRAS
+126 S
-131 NWFKMAGTYLNPN
+131 NRLSTWFKNIGTQLNPN
-144 ATDTEKAIAKSTYTA
+144 ATDDEKSLAKSNYETA
-159 SKLRHQNVSDDYD
+159 KNLHQTLSDDYD
-172 ILKENQWNATQEKNA
+172 ILKENEWNSTQEENA
-187 QIIASNSEIQS
+187 GIINSNSEVKS

-207 INADAAQKNIDHF
+207 IKADAAKQNMDYY
-220 QPLSG
+220 QPLS
-225 NGNVSGNLAL
+225 NNTSVANNLAL

-249 SEIISKLDNLGYDG
+249 SEIISKLDDLGYDG

-305 SAQSEALPDIIQ
+305 SAQSKALPDIIQ

-356 NTVQEKTNSEFLAN
+356 NTVKKETDSDFLAN

-439 SLEGLQALKATGRG
+439 SLEGLKALKATGRG
-453 GIKNTVKDILKQSF
+453 GIKNTVKDVLKQSF

-473 FFTDISNAIT
+473 FFTDISNTIT

-494 YQQYQSYIDGGMTS
+494 SQQYQAYLDNGMSS

-513 QVAIDYAK
+513 QVATDFAE

-535 VLGTGATALRNAQ
+535 VLGAGASTLRNAQ

-553 RAEGRAIQD
+553 RAEGRAIQS

-586 AASELLSR
+586 AANELLNR
-594 NDETDSYE
+594 NTETDTYE
-602 IPETLSGRDL
+602 IPEELSGRNI

-689 KNNRKLLGRVSD
+689 KNNRKLFGRVSD

-712 ASEPMN
+712 AAMPLS
-718 NEQTRQYLNR
+718 NEQSRQIINHRLNTPIQQEEESGNQGTSPVIGRTVPNDSLNR
-728 RLNSVGLQSEN
+728 SVTLNDGN
-739 EATGTITSRSISND
+739 EDTVRGID
-753 SVNRAITAPDG
+753 H
-764 TADSVQ
+764 
-770 SINCVENGIVYLNT
+770 VENGIVYLNT
-784 ANGNVVEAQ
+784 ANGNVIEAQ
-793 NVDFADSQTADLYN
+793 NVAFADDTAAQLYK
-807 SAAAYDTDTAKV
+807 SAAPYDTETAKV
-819 YTFGFTDNG
+819 YAFGFTDNG

-851 SLDDAFNL
+851 SLNDAFNL
-859 ARESSNITPMQA
+859 ARESSSITPIQA

-902 PSETGAEKATK
+902 PSETGAEIVTK
-913 INKTKQVEFNKAL
+913 INKTKQDEFNKAL
-926 NAKKKPGATV
+926 HAKKKPGVTV

-956 KSIGREVIVVDD
+956 KSIGREVIVVED

-1638 QVSNI
+1638 QASNI

-1656 FTKAVSLH
+1656 FKQPVLLH
-1664 PDNIENGINRWGFDK
+1664 PDNIEDGINRWGFDK

-1688 TIKQLYLLERGEQ
+1688 TIKQLYLLEHGEQ
-1701 PVEMQQREERAEVSE
+1701 PVEMQQREERSEVSE
-1716 ADAALYDYLLDA
+1716 ADAALYDHLLDV
-1728 IPDYHYVS
+1728 IPDYHFVIPS
-1736 PFQWNKTYGA
+1736 KWNETYGA
-1746 AFDQAY
+1746 TFDKAY
-1752 TDYYQNNFGF
+1752 TDYYRDNFGF
-1762 TEEQAENILKNMN
+1762 TEEQAENVLKNMN
-1775 TAQKKSM
+1775 TAEKKSM

-1830 TKSQGIRNDVEPYT
+1830 TKRQGIRNNVEPYT
-1844 SSGNSRSFSELHYE
+1844 SSGNSRSFAELHYE
-1858 VTLENLVRQMKTQGN
+1858 ITLENLVRQMKTQGN

-1884 WGVAAKNYGTIE
+1884 WGVAAKNYGTIDE
-1896 ALKSDSIRLQN
+1896 IKSDSFRLQN
-1907 LSDEKYSEI
+1907 LSNEEYSEI

-1928 NILDSRYKSDNP
+1928 NSLDSRYKSDNP

-1966 YLNEYFTNASE
+1966 YLNEYFKNASE

-2013 VVIPDNASE
+2013 VVIPDNASK

-2079 EDVRNM
+2079 EDVQNM

-2149 NIDNEYVWRTAKSIA
+2149 TIDNEYVWRTAKSIA
-2164 ANVLANTYY
+2164 ANVLANTQY
-2173 KDTTVYEESKALR
+2173 KDTTLYEDYKQLR
-2186 DRIRSQAIRVPES
+2186 ERIRTQNILVPDS
-2199 VKKDIT
+2199 VKADMA
-2205 DYNVFRKRNF
+2205 DYNAFRKRNF
-2215 GRMRLGNDS
+2215 GRMRLSNDS
-2224 GISLDE
+2224 GIALDKFYSE
-2230 LYKDLSTDNPEFF
+2230 LSSEEPAFF
-2243 PPDAVLGEQL
+2243 PSDAVLSEQL
-2253 ENIEDFFVA
+2253 ENIENFFVS
-2262 TAPVYYNGAEMMA
+2262 TSPVYYNGAEMMA
-2275 ESEGLSLDK
+2275 ESEGLSLDE
-2284 YTNIVAADIFNKYFD
+2284 YTNIVAADIFNQYFD
-2299 VPEVKEYVSE
+2299 VPEVKSYVSG
-2309 SHQREMQEIKAD
+2309 SHQREMQELKTA
-2321 YETQIKD
+2321 YETEISD
-2328 MRSLYRQRYEDQL
+2328 MRTLYQQRYEEQL
-2341 AEIRR
+2341 VELRK
-2346 ENEKRLADMKD
+2346 ENERRLSELKD
-2357 KNDVALK
+2357 KNDVALQK
-2364 QIKEK
+2364 LKDK
-2369 NLETIAKQK
+2369 NLEAIAKQK

-2391 RNASKIRESIRR
+2391 RKASKIRESIRR
-2403 NLRKIAR
+2403 NLQKIAR

-2423 AIIDSVKTFADA
+2423 SIIDSVKAFADA
-2435 IVLDDTKQD
+2435 ITLDDTKKD
-2444 QKIRD
+2444 QKIKD
-2449 RLNQFRDAFEN
+2449 RLNQFRDSFESIKSSDS
-2460 AGAGNENS
+2460 E
-2468 QYAVISELYNDF
+2468 YAVISEAYNDY
-2480 IKNKIIE
+2480 ISDQINE
-2487 LNNTVGDKT
+2487 LQNSVGDKT

-2502 SELTEID
+2502 SELEQID
-2509 KLIKATAQT
+2509 KLVKMTTKT
-2518 INNIN
+2518 ISNIN
-2523 RLFLKEQNA
+2523 KLFLKERNA
-2532 TIERYAN
+2532 TIEEYAQK
-2539 RVRDELSPLRK
+2539 VALELDPMRK
-2550 EKVFN
+2550 EKITDNVIKSLAY
-2555 NSVKTLMFNSM
+2555 NSL

-2595 LDISQAREKA
+2595 LDVQEARSKA
-2605 LELRRKY
+2605 LDLRKKY
-2612 GWHNWDSK
+2612 GWHNWDKK
-2620 TKRKFNS
+2620 TKLEFNTI
-2627 VDGEIELT
+2627 GGKIELS

-2650 TKNHLLGGGFKYQQ
+2650 TKNHLLGGGFKFQSDKQKGVKKYLA
-2664 PQHKNLKSKFSRDN
+2664 HKNDN
-2678 NDNSA
+2678 IA
-2683 HRLSEADVS
+2683 HRLSEEDVS
-2692 DIVLSLTDDQM
+2692 EIISSLTGEQKS
-2703 AYVRDMIEYL
+2703 YVKDMIEFL
-2713 STVMGAKGN
+2713 SVTMGAKGN
-2722 EISRVLYDMDLF
+2722 EISRTLYDINLF

-2741 AKVDSESRHQSSK
+2741 AKVDSESRHQSTK
-2754 DVRAEKQIKNA
+2754 EVRAEKQIKNA
-2765 GFTNAAIQDAKQPII
+2765 GFTNSAIKNAKQPLI
-2780 LMDFDDVWASHVDE
+2780 LMDFDDVWAQHIDE
-2794 MSKYHAFVLPLENLD
+2794 MSKYHAFVLPLENID

-2817 NNSQY
+2817 EDGQY
-2822 TSIKELIK
+2822 SSIKEIIK
-2830 NSHGSKAI
+2830 NAYGSKAL
-2838 NYIDDLI
+2838 NYIEDLI

-2858 DILSSLT
+2858 DVLSSLT
-2865 SKFKKN
+2865 SLFKKN
-2871 AVFASA
+2871 AVFASM
-2877 SVVVQQ
+2877 SVTIQQ

-2903 GSGFNRKSYEE
+2903 GSGFNRKAYEE

-2932 NMAQNTIDY
+2932 NMAQSTVDY
-2941 LNMDFYQGIKEK
+2941 LNKDFYEGAKEK
-2953 WNAFW
+2953 LKAFV
-2958 KDGAYRDDVMTF
+2958 KDGDFRDDAMTF

-2985 AVKAETKANH
+2985 AVKAETKAKH
-2995 PELSDHSEQLLKK
+2995 PELSENSGQLLKE
-3008 AGERF
+3008 AGTRF
-3013 TEVVTKTQV
+3013 TEVITKTQV

-3037 NAVKNAMSFM
+3037 SGVKNAMAFM
-3047 AEPTTFLNM
+3047 AEPTTSLNM
-3056 FTNAVVQAKRGKI
+3056 FTNAIIQVKRGKI
-3069 SKKQAGKVLGSLVA
+3069 SKSQAGKVFGSLVA
-3083 ASVLNSLLQTIV
+3083 SSVLNAVLQTIV

-3102 DDKEYA
+3102 DDKEYS
-3108 EVYLAQLLPNFIDN
+3108 EIYLAQLLPNFIDN
-3122 LNPINQI
+3122 INPINQI

-3151 FSDLYNAIQ
+3151 FSDLYDAINKLNSQ
-3160 KFSSETAT
+3160 KAT
-3168 TEEKISG
+3168 TEEKITG
-3175 FAGALSAFFGF
+3175 LAGAIAAFFGL
-3186 PLKNIIRDVKA
+3186 PVKNVIRDVKA
-3197 AINVGKDIFDE
+3197 AFNVAKDVVDDDSYSNE
-3208 DHFSSDDA
+3208 DA
-3216 LDEFKNEMNSYLGFD
+3216 LSEFKEEMNSAFGLGLFKTD
-3231 LFNSDFENAVKGIR
+3231 LEKAIKAVKKE
-3245 SGDRELYEKYADKV
+3245 DEEEYQKYAEKI
-3259 YESDSAYDLLYEVA
+3259 YASDDAYDLLYEVL
-3273 KADGVNSSAY
+3273 KQYGYSSSMYQQAE
-3283 LNAKRRIE
+3283 NQCVSVKQKNGSE
-3291 KAKEANGV
+3291 KP
-3299 ENPDIDGAMKDRA
+3299 NPKSAMKSRA
-3312 IKDYAKE
+3312 IREYAELKQNGSYQE
-3319 RTRKKEDGGDYNK
+3319 AE
-3332 TEPYRQL
+3332 EARQRCIAL
-3339 CMQLFGDMTAVE
+3339 YGNMTAVE
-3351 EAFRKYQEKQEKKNN
+3351 EALKKLN
-3366 SETE
+3366 

>member
-1 MKKRFDEAL
+1 MTYEERLERLKKRVGYQGNSEYNVSQSDTENVRDRLAAARQRYAEEA
-10 LSGEIG
+10 
-16 RDGSVNSKKKTY
+16 
-28 VYSGESF
+28 
-35 DHALLYGKADRYGN
+35 KAKQTQR
-49 KTNRETA
+49 
-56 YSRGANI
+56 
-63 VTDEE
+63 
-68 REAALKK
+68 AA
-75 AREALSKQNNASK
+75 A
-88 RVSEA
+88 SEA
-93 AQQAAAYQA
+93 AAQSATQ
-102 SSMLTADNY
+102 SLSPVTY
-111 EQQKEELKQDKKEAR
+111 EEQKEELKQDKKEAWNSR
-126 SDRAS
+126 VST
-131 NWFKMAGTYLNPN
+131 WLKKVGTQLNPN
-144 ATDTEKAIAKSTYTA
+144 SSDTEKAIANTRYNSAKS
-159 SKLRHQNVSDDYD
+159 RHQTLADNYD
-172 ILKENQWNATQEKNA
+172 TLKENEWNSTQEENA
-187 QIIASNSEIQS
+187 RLISSNSEIQA

-207 INADAAQKNIDHF
+207 IKLDAAQQNIDYY
-220 QPLSG
+220 QPVA
-225 NGNVSGNLAL
+225 NGTNISNNLAL
-235 QEQQKNYQAEYNTY
+235 QEQQKNYQQEYTAYN
-249 SEIISKLDNLGYDG
+249 EIISQLDELGYDG
-263 ESLVDTYSRQKNLEE
+263 ESLVDTYTRQKNLEE
-278 MEEFSGEVSD
+278 MQEFSSEVSD

-297 SAAYVALN
+297 PAAYVALN

-356 NTVQEKTNSEFLAN
+356 NTVQEKTDSEFLAN

-384 FASLAALPQ
+384 FASLAALPK

-425 ATAAAAAEVFFEKF
+425 ATAAAAAEIFFEKF
-439 SLEGLQALKATGRG
+439 SLEGLQTLKATGRS
-453 GIKNTVKDILKQSF
+453 GIANTVTDILKQSF

-494 YQQYQSYIDGGMTS
+494 SQQYQTYIDSGMTS

-535 VLGTGATALRNAQ
+535 VLGTGASALRNAQ

-562 TGREGVA
+562 AGREGVA

-575 LAQDSNSPAYK
+575 LAQDSNSPAYR

-594 NDETDSYE
+594 NYETDSYE

-612 GKLGRLQQMNVRAND
+612 GRLGRLQQMNVQAND

-644 IKTFEKLTKG
+644 VNTFEKLTKG
-654 ENINRKDAN
+654 ENISKKAAN
-663 ALMNNKTA
+663 ELLNSETA
-671 RTALSELT
+671 RTAITDITGVEALPESNSKSIHT
-679 AIDEIGSGNV
+679 ALENI
-689 KNNRKLLGRVSD
+689 
-701 FYRDNTMQTFS
+701 FRDYNYGTMQTFS

-770 SINCVENGIVYLNT
+770 SINRVENGIVYLNT
-784 ANGNVVEAQ
+784 ANGNVIEAQ
-793 NVDFADSQTADLYN
+793 NVAFADDTAAQLYK
-807 SAAAYDTDTAKV
+807 SAAPYDTETAKV
-819 YTFGFTDNG
+819 YAFGFTDNG

-851 SLDDAFNL
+851 SLDDAYNL
-859 ARESSNITPMQA
+859 ARESSSITPMQA

-876 AAKNEDVQTPET
+876 AAKNEDIQASKP
-888 VLTET
+888 VLPDSDE
-893 DKTSSANVK
+893 TSSENIK
-902 PSETGAEKATK
+902 PAETGAEIVTK
-913 INKTKQVEFNKAL
+913 INKTKQDEFNKAL
-926 NAKKKPGATV
+926 HAKKKPGVTV
-936 IAEKM
+936 LAEKM

-1021 EYVLDRLKS
+1021 AYVLDRLKS

-1080 NFTALVKQNRSLAEK
+1080 NFTALVKQNRSLAQR

-1125 NDTEAKEK
+1125 NDTETKEK

-1139 KALES
+1139 KALENS
-1144 SDINL
+1144 NENL
-1149 NKSNE
+1149 NKSTGI
-1154 VKFSKVGKTDDG
+1154 KFSKKIDDYSYDERKVIDG
-1166 RTIYKTNYET
+1166 YLDAVDEDMVQFIVDFNNNNKFARHKISLVDRKQANDILSLLKIDTTGYSNNINTN
-1176 HTPKAIK
+1176 AIRHIENRHGENGSADNSMK
-1183 QQDIINLVQNVWSRL
+1183 NLND
-1198 PIELNIVKNG
+1198 
-1208 KTVPILARFNPN
+1208 LARIDFILKNYDSVDI
-1220 LSERS
+1220 LKDS
-1225 DLSKIAFGN
+1225 
-1234 RKGNASE
+1234 KGNAMYSAE
-1241 KRMTLDLASDLYSIA
+1241 FKTKSNEPAPMLLYKKKINGTYYLVEAVVENKYKKLWVVSAYINKKGTVTQVSDGVNTPEFYAQNELASS
-1256 EEAQYVKSKAETGKN
+1256 
-1271 NPAHKNVSQWH
+1271 
-1282 YFITNLVYRD
+1282 
-1292 ENNQDIDCYM
+1292 
-1302 NIDVKKTND
+1302 
-1311 GNWFYSFAIEKG
+1311 
-1323 TAPQTLL
+1323 
-1330 AVVTDETTATVP
+1330 VP
-1342 TNSISNTDENVKFS
+1342 TNSISTPNENVKFS
-1356 LKTDSAGN
+1356 LKD
-1364 ELSEQQQEYFK
+1364 
-1375 DSKVRDEDGHL
+1375 
-1386 LVMYHG
+1386 
-1392 TPNAGF
+1392 
-1398 TRFRSGAYFTQNR
+1398 
-1411 EYADRYQYP
+1411 
-1420 GASSIS
+1420 
-1426 VKTTENNPDTYK
+1426 
-1438 VYLNIKKPFDT
+1438 
-1449 RNATEREIFEN
+1449 
-1460 EFYMKWGNGSPLSDR
+1460 
-1475 GLPDWVEAMDL
+1475 
-1486 QEFIEE
+1486 
-1492 NGYDYDG
+1492 
-1499 LILDEGADGGYG
+1499 
-1511 MPVIDRGISY
+1511 
-1521 VTFNSNQVK
+1521 
-1530 NVDNKNPTDDDDI
+1530 
-1543 RFSLK
+1543 
-1548 EPVEETKDLIAVHN
+1548 PVEETNDLIAVHN

-1584 MKAQQADANADYGD
+1584 MRARQADANADYGD

-1623 WTPRFPTIEYEIDYD
+1623 WTPRFPTIEHEIDYD
-1638 QVSNI
+1638 QASNI
-1643 YSRAHELSKTKAA
+1643 YSRAHELYKTKAA
-1656 FTKAVSLH
+1656 FKQPVLLH
-1664 PDNIENGINRWGFDK
+1664 PDNIEDGINRWGFDK

-1728 IPDYHYVS
+1728 IPDYHYVA

-1762 TEEQAENILKNMN
+1762 TEEQAENVLKNMN

-1791 NGRVTVTVSDDTNA
+1791 NGRETVTVEEDVPA
-1805 TEALIDSKIDQSDF
+1805 TESLIDSKIDQSDF
-1819 ENWVDDTFAGI
+1819 ENWVDDTFSGI
-1830 TKSQGIRNDVEPYT
+1830 IKRQGIRNDVEPYT

-1896 ALKSDSIRLQN
+1896 ALKSDSVRLQN
-1907 LSDEKYSEI
+1907 LSDEEYSEI

-1928 NILDSRYKSDNP
+1928 NSLDSRYKSDNP

-1977 STVDDLLDLVAD
+1977 STVDDLLDLVVD

-1995 QYFEAKPQRAVF
+1995 QYFEAKPQRAVR

-2013 VVIPDNASE
+2013 VVIPDNASQ

-2033 EYKEYQ
+2033 RYEEYA

-2046 VDTLNSLDDVK
+2046 VDVLNSLDDVK

-2067 VFEDNDELAESA
+2067 VFEDNEELAESA
-2079 EDVRNM
+2079 EDVKNM

-2099 FDIQTVRTAED
+2099 FDIRTVRQADD

-2164 ANVLANTYY
+2164 ANVLANTQY
-2173 KDTTVYEESKALR
+2173 KDTTLYEDYKQLR
-2186 DRIRSQAIRVPES
+2186 ERIRTQNILISDS
-2199 VKKDIT
+2199 VKADMA
-2205 DYNVFRKRNF
+2205 DYNDFRKRNF
-2215 GRMRLGNDS
+2215 GRMRLSNDS
-2224 GISLDE
+2224 GVALDTLYSE
-2230 LYKDLSTDNPEFF
+2230 LSAEYPEFF
-2243 PPDAVLGEQL
+2243 APEAVLSEQL
-2253 ENIEDFFVA
+2253 ENIESFFIA

-2275 ESEGLSLDK
+2275 ESEGLSLDE
-2284 YTNIVAADIFNKYFD
+2284 YTNIVAADIFNQYFD
-2299 VPEVKEYVSE
+2299 VPEVKSYVSG
-2309 SHQREMQEIKAD
+2309 SHQREMQELKTA
-2321 YETQIKD
+2321 YETEISD
-2328 MRSLYRQRYEDQL
+2328 MRTLYQQRYEDQL
-2341 AEIRR
+2341 VALRT
-2346 ENEKRLADMKD
+2346 ENEQRLAEMKD
-2357 KNDVALK
+2357 KNDSALQK
-2364 QIKEK
+2364 LKER

-2391 RNASKIRESIRR
+2391 RNASKLRESIRR
-2403 NLRKIAR
+2403 NLKKIAR
-2410 MGAKPDKKKHIPN
+2410 LGAKPDKKKHIPN
-2423 AIIDSVKTFADA
+2423 AIIDSVKAFADA
-2435 IVLDDTKQD
+2435 ITLDDTKQD

-2449 RLNQFRDAFEN
+2449 RLNQFRDAFESIKKDDS
-2460 AGAGNENS
+2460 E
-2468 QYAVISELYNDF
+2468 YAVMAEAYNDY
-2480 IKNKIIE
+2480 ISAQIIE
-2487 LNNTVGDKT
+2487 LQNTVGDKT

-2502 SELTEID
+2502 TELEQIN
-2509 KLIKATAQT
+2509 KLVKMTAKS
-2518 INNIN
+2518 ISNIN
-2523 RLFLKEQNA
+2523 KLFNKERNA
-2532 TIERYAN
+2532 TIDAYAERVEA
-2539 RVRDELSPLRK
+2539 ELAPLRK
-2550 EKVFN
+2550 ERVFN
-2555 NSVKTLMFNSM
+2555 NSAKSLMFNSM
-2566 KPEYFFQYLGSDAM
+2566 KPEYFFQYLGSDTF

-2595 LDISQAREKA
+2595 VDVQEAREKA
-2605 LELRRKY
+2605 LELRKKY
-2612 GWHNWDSK
+2612 GWHEWDRKSK
-2620 TKRKFNS
+2620 QKFS
-2627 VDGEIELT
+2627 TIGGEIELT
-2635 LQERLGI
+2635 IQERLGI

-2650 TKNHLLGGGFKYQQ
+2650 TKNHLLGGGFKYQ
-2664 PQHKNLKSKFSRDN
+2664 PAKHDTLKSKFSSDK

-2683 HRLSEADVS
+2683 HRLSEDDIAD
-2692 DIVLSLTDDQM
+2692 IAASLTAEQQ
-2703 AYVRDMIEYL
+2703 AYVKDMITYL

-2722 EISRVLYDMDLF
+2722 EISRALYDIDLF

-2741 AKVDSESRHQSSK
+2741 AKVDSESRHQSTK
-2754 DVRAEKQIKNA
+2754 EVRAEKQLKNA
-2765 GFTNAAIQDAKQPII
+2765 GFTNAAIQNAKQPVV
-2780 LMDFDDVWASHVDE
+2780 LMDFDDVWAQHIDE

-2817 NNSQY
+2817 KDGQY
-2822 TSIKELIK
+2822 SSIKEVIK
-2830 NSHGSKAI
+2830 DAYGSKAL
-2838 NYIDDLI
+2838 NYIEDLI

-2858 DILSSLT
+2858 DIISRLT
-2865 SKFKKN
+2865 SLFKKN
-2871 AVFASA
+2871 AVFASM
-2877 SVVVQQ
+2877 SVTIQQ

-2903 GSGFNRKSYEE
+2903 GSGFNRKAYEE
-2914 MKKYAPVAII
+2914 MKKYAPIAVI

-2932 NMAQNTIDY
+2932 NMAQNTVDF
-2941 LNMDFYQGIKEK
+2941 LNKDFYEGAREK
-2953 WNAFW
+2953 LRAFR
-2958 KDGAYRDDVMTF
+2958 KDGSYRDDVMTF

-2985 AVKAETKANH
+2985 AVKAETKANN
-2995 PELSDHSEQLLKK
+2995 PELSDNSEQLLKK

-3013 TEVVTKTQV
+3013 TEVITKTQV
-3022 YDSVFSRSGLMRSRD
+3022 YDSVFSRSGLMRSKD
-3037 NAVKNAMSFM
+3037 SGVKNAMAFM
-3047 AEPTTFLNM
+3047 AEPTTSLNM
-3056 FTNAVVQAKRGKI
+3056 LSNAVIQAKRGKI
-3069 SKKQAGKVLGSLVA
+3069 SKKQGARVLGSLVA
-3083 ASVLNSLLQTIV
+3083 ASALNALLQTIV
-3095 TAARADD
+3095 TAARSDD

-3108 EVYLAQLLPNFIDN
+3108 EVYLAQLIPNFIDN

-3142 DVTRADMNL
+3142 DVTRSDMSL
-3151 FSDLYNAIQ
+3151 ISDFYRAIQ
-3160 KFSSETAT
+3160 KLGSEEASTAD
-3168 TEEKISG
+3168 KITG
-3175 FAGALSAFFGF
+3175 LAGAIAAFFGL
-3186 PLKNIIRDVKA
+3186 PVKNVIRDVKA
-3197 AINVGKDIFDE
+3197 AFNVIHDIHDDDKYSSE
-3208 DHFSSDDA
+3208 DA
-3216 LDEFKNEMNSYLGFD
+3216 IREFKDEMNSYLGFELFKTD
-3231 LFNSDFENAVKGIR
+3231 LESAIKGVQN
-3245 SGDRELYEKYADKV
+3245 GDMETYEKYADDI
-3259 YESDSAYDLLYEVA
+3259 YAGDDAYDLLYEVLKKYGA
-3273 KADGVNSSAY
+3273 SSAKY
-3283 LNAKRRIE
+3283 KSE
-3291 KAKEANGV
+3291 KERCVNIKKENGA
-3299 ENPDIDGAMKDRA
+3299 ENPNPDSSMKNRA
-3312 IKDYAKE
+3312 LKEYAYLRE
-3319 RTRKKEDGGDYNK
+3319 NGTYEEAEALRQICIALYGSM
-3332 TEPYRQL
+3332 TE
-3339 CMQLFGDMTAVE
+3339 VE
-3351 EAFRKYQEKQEKKNN
+3351 EALKK
-3366 SETE
+3366 SEGN

>member
-1 MKKRFDEAL
+1 MTYEERLERLKKRVGYQGGSEYNVSQTDAENV
-10 LSGEIG
+10 
-16 RDGSVNSKKKTY
+16 RDR
-28 VYSGESF
+28 
-35 DHALLYGKADRYGN
+35 L
-49 KTNRETA
+49 
-56 YSRGANI
+56 
-63 VTDEE
+63 
-68 REAALKK
+68 
-75 AREALSKQNNASK
+75 
-88 RVSEA
+88 
-93 AQQAAAYQA
+93 AAARQRYAEEAKAKQA
-102 SSMLTADNY
+102 QRAAASEVAARSAAENLTPENY
-111 EQQKEELKQDKKEAR
+111 EKQKEELKQDKKDAWNSR
-126 SDRAS
+126 VST
-131 NWFKMAGTYLNPN
+131 WFKKVGTQLSPD
-144 ATDTEKAIAKSTYTA
+144 ATDTEKAIAKSRYNSA
-159 SKLRHQNVSDDYD
+159 KARHQTLSDDYD
-172 ILKENQWNATQEKNA
+172 TLKENKWNSTQEENA
-187 QIIASNSEIQS
+187 GIINSNSEVKS

-207 INADAAQKNIDHF
+207 IKADAAKQNMDYY
-220 QPLSG
+220 QPLS
-225 NGNVSGNLAL
+225 NNTSVANNLAL

-263 ESLVDTYSRQKNLEE
+263 ESLVDTYTRQKNLEE
-278 MEEFSGEVSD
+278 MDEFSGEVSD

-347 AETNSENIE
+347 AETNTENIE
-356 NTVQEKTNSEFLAN
+356 NTVKEKTDSDFLAN

-494 YQQYQSYIDGGMTS
+494 AQQYQTYIDGGMTS
-508 QQAQK
+508 KQAQK
-513 QVAIDYAK
+513 QVAMDYAK

-535 VLGTGATALRNAQ
+535 VLGSGATALRNAQ

-553 RAEGRAIQD
+553 RAEGRAIRS

-586 AASELLSR
+586 AASELLNR

-712 ASEPMN
+712 AAMPLS
-718 NEQTRQYLNR
+718 NEQSRQIINHRLNTPIQQEEESGNQGTSPVIGRTVPNDSLNR
-728 RLNSVGLQSEN
+728 SVTLNDGN
-739 EATGTITSRSISND
+739 EDTVRGID
-753 SVNRAITAPDG
+753 H
-764 TADSVQ
+764 
-770 SINCVENGIVYLNT
+770 VENGIVYLNT

-793 NVDFADSQTADLYN
+793 NVDFADSDTAELYR

-841 AVYRAQKQGY
+841 TVYRAQKQGY

-859 ARESSNITPMQA
+859 ARESSSITPMQA

-876 AAKNEDVQTPET
+876 AAKNEDIQASKP
-888 VLTET
+888 VLPDSDE
-893 DKTSSANVK
+893 TSSANVK
-902 PSETGAEKATK
+902 PAETGAEIATK
-913 INKTKQVEFNKAL
+913 INKTQQDKFNKAL
-926 NAKKKPGATV
+926 NAKKKPGVTV

-1030 NADYNYDFRYAQLE
+1030 NAD
-1044 DKYSDNLKGKTDAQK
+1044 DKYAGSLKGKTDTQK

-1068 ANACFTVLSNEN
+1068 ANACFTMLSNEDT
-1080 NFTALVKQNRSLAEK
+1080 FTALVKKNRSLAQK

-1101 DFIEKIKNALTRLAK
+1101 DFVEKIKNSLTRLAK

-1125 NDTEAKEK
+1125 NDTEAKAK
-1133 ILAMFN
+1133 ILVMFN

-1144 SDINL
+1144 SQNNSTAKNNSAKYALKEYSQHQIDNWKESKTIVVYENDEQAKIFCEKALEDNSFKKKLYFGAITEDMARKIKQKTRIDVSNL
-1149 NKSNE
+1149 NCCIRADEIRKILKNSHGNE
-1154 VKFSKVGKTDDG
+1154 KKENLRGQRAITIDDILLIPYVIQNADTVRRSETDYEGKPVIEFVKEIDGKT
-1166 RTIYKTNYET
+1166 
-1176 HTPKAIK
+1176 
-1183 QQDIINLVQNVWSRL
+1183 
-1198 PIELNIVKNG
+1198 
-1208 KTVPILARFNPN
+1208 TV
-1220 LSERS
+1220 
-1225 DLSKIAFGN
+1225 
-1234 RKGNASE
+1234 
-1241 KRMTLDLASDLYSIA
+1241 
-1256 EEAQYVKSKAETGKN
+1256 
-1271 NPAHKNVSQWH
+1271 
-1282 YFITNLVYRD
+1282 
-1292 ENNQDIDCYM
+1292 
-1302 NIDVKKTND
+1302 
-1311 GNWFYSFAIEKG
+1311 
-1323 TAPQTLL
+1323 
-1330 AVVTDETTATVP
+1330 
-1342 TNSISNTDENVKFS
+1342 
-1356 LKTDSAGN
+1356 
-1364 ELSEQQQEYFK
+1364 
-1375 DSKVRDEDGHL
+1375 
-1386 LVMYHG
+1386 
-1392 TPNAGF
+1392 
-1398 TRFRSGAYFTQNR
+1398 
-1411 EYADRYQYP
+1411 
-1420 GASSIS
+1420 
-1426 VKTTENNPDTYK
+1426 
-1438 VYLNIKKPFDT
+1438 
-1449 RNATEREIFEN
+1449 
-1460 EFYMKWGNGSPLSDR
+1460 
-1475 GLPDWVEAMDL
+1475 
-1486 QEFIEE
+1486 
-1492 NGYDYDG
+1492 
-1499 LILDEGADGGYG
+1499 
-1511 MPVIDRGISY
+1511 ISY
-1521 VTFNSNQVK
+1521 VSRKHKDLTVQTIYAGVKDKKNRSLATTPSGDNSFSQTSK
-1530 NVDNKNPTDDDDI
+1530 TLSGTTSTDTVSQNDTVVNNNNI
-1543 RFSLK
+1543 QNEPKYSLK
-1548 EPVEETKDLIAVHN
+1548 DPVEETKDLIAVHN

-1584 MKAQQADANADYGD
+1584 MRAPQADANADYGD

-1638 QVSNI
+1638 QASNI

-1656 FTKAVSLH
+1656 FKQPVLLH
-1664 PDNIENGINRWGFDK
+1664 PDNIEDGINRWGFDK

-1688 TIKQLYLLERGEQ
+1688 TIKQLYLLEHGEQ
-1701 PVEMQQREERAEVSE
+1701 PVEMQQREERSEVSE
-1716 ADAALYDYLLDA
+1716 ADAALYDHLLDV
-1728 IPDYHYVS
+1728 IPDYHFVIPS
-1736 PFQWNKTYGA
+1736 KWNETYGA
-1746 AFDQAY
+1746 TFDKAY
-1752 TDYYQNNFGF
+1752 TDYYRDNFGF
-1762 TEEQAENILKNMN
+1762 TEEQAENVLKNMN

-1830 TKSQGIRNDVEPYT
+1830 TKRQGIRNNVEPYT
-1844 SSGNSRSFSELHYE
+1844 SSGNSRSFAELHYE
-1858 VTLENLVRQMKTQGN
+1858 ITLENLVRQMKTQGN

-1884 WGVAAKNYGTIE
+1884 WGVAAKNYGTIDE
-1896 ALKSDSIRLQN
+1896 IKSDSFRLQN
-1907 LSDEKYSEI
+1907 LSDEEYSEI

-1928 NILDSRYKSDNP
+1928 NSLDSRYKSDNP

-2067 VFEDNDELAESA
+2067 VFEDNEELAESA
-2079 EDVRNM
+2079 ADVQNM
-2085 LRLVSTENNELRKA
+2085 LRLVSTENNELRKV
-2099 FDIQTVRTAED
+2099 FDIRTVRQAED

-2122 QYDSTYKKSDLVSN
+2122 QYDSTYRKSDLVSN

-2164 ANVLANTYY
+2164 ANVLANTQY
-2173 KDTTVYEESKALR
+2173 KDTTLYEDYKQLR
-2186 DRIRSQAIRVPES
+2186 ERIRTQNILVPDS
-2199 VKKDIT
+2199 VKVDMT
-2205 DYNVFRKRNF
+2205 DYNDFRKRNF
-2215 GRMRLGNDS
+2215 GRMRLSNDS
-2224 GISLDE
+2224 GIALDKFYSE
-2230 LYKDLSTDNPEFF
+2230 LSSEEPAFF
-2243 PPDAVLGEQL
+2243 PSDAVLSEQL
-2253 ENIEDFFVA
+2253 ENIENFFVS
-2262 TAPVYYNGAEMMA
+2262 TSPVYYNGAEMMA
-2275 ESEGLSLDK
+2275 ENEGLSLDE
-2284 YTNIVAADIFNKYFD
+2284 YTNIVASDIFNQYFD
-2299 VPEVKEYVSE
+2299 VPEVKYYVSE
-2309 SHQREMQEIKAD
+2309 SHQREMQELKTV
-2321 YETQIKD
+2321 YESEIRD
-2328 MRSLYRQRYEDQL
+2328 MRTLYQQRYEEQL
-2341 AEIRR
+2341 VELRK
-2346 ENEKRLADMKD
+2346 ENEQRLSEMKD
-2357 KNDVALK
+2357 KNETALQK
-2364 QIKEK
+2364 LKEK
-2369 NLETIAKQK
+2369 NLDTIVKQK

-2391 RNASKIRESIRR
+2391 RNASKLRESIRR
-2403 NLRKIAR
+2403 NLKKIAR
-2410 MGAKPDKKKHIPN
+2410 LGAKPDKKKHIPN
-2423 AIIDSVKTFADA
+2423 AILDSVKAFADA
-2435 IVLDDTKQD
+2435 ITLDDTKQD

-2449 RLNQFRDAFEN
+2449 RLNQFRDAFESIKKDDS
-2460 AGAGNENS
+2460 E
-2468 QYAVISELYNDF
+2468 YAVMAEAYKDYISAQ
-2480 IKNKIIE
+2480 IIE
-2487 LNNTVGDKT
+2487 LQNTVGDKS

-2502 SELTEID
+2502 TELDQID
-2509 KLIKATAQT
+2509 KLVKMTAKS
-2518 INNIN
+2518 ISNIN
-2523 RLFLKEQNA
+2523 KLFNKERNA
-2532 TIERYAN
+2532 TIDAYAERMEA
-2539 RVRDELSPLRK
+2539 ELAPLRK
-2550 EKVFN
+2550 ERVFN
-2555 NSVKTLMFNSM
+2555 NSAKSLMFNSM
-2566 KPEYFFQYLGSDAM
+2566 KPEYFFQYLGSDTF

-2595 LDISQAREKA
+2595 VDVQEAREKS
-2605 LELRRKY
+2605 LELRKKY
-2612 GWHNWDSK
+2612 GWHKWDRKSK
-2620 TKRKFNS
+2620 QKFS
-2627 VDGEIELT
+2627 TIGGEIELT
-2635 LQERLGI
+2635 IQERLGI

-2650 TKNHLLGGGFKYQQ
+2650 TKNHLLGGGFKYQ
-2664 PQHKNLKSKFSRDN
+2664 PPDTTGVKKYFPHK

-2683 HRLSEADVS
+2683 HRLSEEDVS
-2692 DIVLSLTDDQM
+2692 EIISSLTDEQKS
-2703 AYVRDMIEYL
+2703 YVKDMIEFL
-2713 STVMGAKGN
+2713 SVTMGAKGN
-2722 EISRVLYDMDLF
+2722 EISRTLYDIDLF

-2754 DVRAEKQIKNA
+2754 EVRTEKQLKNA
-2765 GFTNAAIQDAKQPII
+2765 GFTNAAIQNAKQPVV
-2780 LMDFDDVWASHVDE
+2780 LMDFDDVWAQHIDE

-2817 NNSQY
+2817 QDGQY
-2822 TSIKELIK
+2822 SSIKEVIK
-2830 NSHGSKAI
+2830 DAYGSKALD
-2838 NYIDDLI
+2838 YIEDLI

-2858 DILSSLT
+2858 DIISRLT
-2865 SKFKKN
+2865 SLFKKN
-2871 AVFASA
+2871 AVFASM
-2877 SVVVQQ
+2877 SVTIQQ

-2903 GSGFNRKSYEE
+2903 GSGFNRKAYEE
-2914 MKKYAPVAII
+2914 MKKYAPIAVI

-2941 LNMDFYQGIKEK
+2941 LNKDFYEGAKEK
-2953 WNAFW
+2953 LRAFK
-2958 KDGAYRDDVMTF
+2958 KDGSYRDDIMTF

-2985 AVKAETKANH
+2985 AVKAETKSKY
-2995 PELSDHSEQLLKK
+2995 PKLSDNSEQLLKK
-3008 AGERF
+3008 SGERF
-3013 TEVVTKTQV
+3013 TEVITKTQV
-3022 YDSVFSRSGLMRSRD
+3022 YDSVFSRSGFMRSRD
-3037 NAVKNAMSFM
+3037 SGVRNAMAFM
-3047 AEPTTFLNM
+3047 AEPTTSLNM
-3056 FTNAVVQAKRGKI
+3056 LSNAIIQAKRGKI
-3069 SKKQAGKVLGSLVA
+3069 SEKQGARVLGSLVA
-3083 ASVLNSLLQTIV
+3083 SSALNALLQTIV
-3095 TAARADD
+3095 TAARSDD

-3142 DVTRADMNL
+3142 DVTRSDM
-3151 FSDLYNAIQ
+3151 SVITDLYKALQ
-3160 KFSSETAT
+3160 KLGSENVSLPD
-3168 TEEKISG
+3168 KITG
-3175 FAGALSAFFGF
+3175 LAGAVAALFGL
-3186 PLKNIIRDVKA
+3186 PLKNVIRDVKA
-3197 AINVGKDIFDE
+3197 AVNVIKDAFD
-3208 DHFSSDDA
+3208 DDQYNSDDA
-3216 LDEFKNEMNSYLGFD
+3216 VREFKDEMNSYLGFELFRTD
-3231 LFNSDFENAVKGIR
+3231 LESAVKGVQN
-3245 SGDRELYEKYADKV
+3245 GDMETYEKYADEI
-3259 YESDSAYDLLYEVA
+3259 YASDDAYDLLYEVL
-3273 KADGVNSSAY
+3273 KKYGADSY
-3283 LNAKRRIE
+3283 TYKRE
-3291 KAKEANGV
+3291 KERVIDIKKEHGSKNP
-3299 ENPDIDGAMKDRA
+3299 NPDSSMKKRA
-3312 IKDYAKE
+3312 LKEYAKLRE
-3319 RTRKKEDGGDYNK
+3319 HGTYE
-3332 TEPYRQL
+3332 EAESLRQICIVL
-3339 CMQLFGDMTAVE
+3339 YGSMTDVE
-3351 EAFRKYQEKQEKKNN
+3351 EALKDLQEKE
-3366 SETE
+3366 SEN

>member
-1 MKKRFDEAL
+1 MTYEERLEKLKKRVGYQGNSEYTVSQEKSENA
-10 LSGEIG
+10 
-16 RDGSVNSKKKTY
+16 RDR
-28 VYSGESF
+28 
-35 DHALLYGKADRYGN
+35 L
-49 KTNRETA
+49 
-56 YSRGANI
+56 
-63 VTDEE
+63 
-68 REAALKK
+68 
-75 AREALSKQNNASK
+75 
-88 RVSEA
+88 
-93 AQQAAAYQA
+93 AAARQRYAEEAKAKQA
-102 SSMLTADNY
+102 QRAAASEVAARSAAENLTPENY
-111 EQQKEELKQDKKEAR
+111 EKQKEELKQDKKDAWNSR
-126 SDRAS
+126 VST
-131 NWFKMAGTYLNPN
+131 WFKKVGTQLNPD
-144 ATDTEKAIAKSTYTA
+144 ATDTEKAIAKSRYNSA
-159 SKLRHQNVSDDYD
+159 KSRHQTLADDYD
-172 ILKENQWNATQEKNA
+172 TLKENKWNSTQEENTG
-187 QIIASNSEIQS
+187 IINSNSEVKS

-207 INADAAQKNIDHF
+207 IKADAAKQNIDYY

-225 NGNVSGNLAL
+225 NTSVSNNLAL

-249 SEIISKLDNLGYDG
+249 SEIISKLDDLGYDG

-413 ERGLSADNALAT
+413 ERGLSAENALAT
-425 ATAAAAAEVFFEKF
+425 ATAAAAAEAFFEKF

-483 DQIINGDDSAL
+483 DRIINGDDSAL

-513 QVAIDYAK
+513 QVAMDYAK

-586 AASELLSR
+586 AASELLNR

-612 GKLGRLQQMNVRAND
+612 GKLGRLQQMNVQAND

-644 IKTFEKLTKG
+644 IKTFEKITKG

-712 ASEPMN
+712 AAMPLS
-718 NEQTRQYLNR
+718 NEQSRQIINHRLNTPIQQEEESGNQGTSPVIGRTVPNDSLNR
-728 RLNSVGLQSEN
+728 SVTLNDGN
-739 EATGTITSRSISND
+739 ED
-753 SVNRAITAPDG
+753 TARGIDH
-764 TADSVQ
+764 
-770 SINCVENGIVYLNT
+770 VENGIVYLNT
-784 ANGNVVEAQ
+784 ANGNVIEAQ
-793 NVDFADSQTADLYN
+793 NVAFADDTAAQLYK
-807 SAAAYDTDTAKV
+807 SAAPYDTETAKV
-819 YTFGFTDNG
+819 YAFGFTDNG

-851 SLDDAFNL
+851 SLNDAFNL
-859 ARESSNITPMQA
+859 ARESSSITPIQA

-902 PSETGAEKATK
+902 PSETGAEIVTK
-913 INKTKQVEFNKAL
+913 INKTKQDEFNKAL
-926 NAKKKPGATV
+926 HAKKKPGVTV

-956 KSIGREVIVVDD
+956 KSIGREVIVVED

-1021 EYVLDRLKS
+1021 KYVLDRLKS

-1080 NFTALVKQNRSLAEK
+1080 NFTALVKQNRSLAQK

-1101 DFIEKIKNALTRLAK
+1101 DFVEKIKNALTRLAK

-1125 NDTEAKEK
+1125 NDAEAKEE

-1144 SDINL
+1144 SQNNNTADNGSVKYSIVELEDGTSYVKANRKVITGTTVAEMRKDITNFFNEILKDGDL
-1149 NKSNE
+1149 NVTTSDSNVITINKKTAKKSRDNYISVKGKRIKLSENE
-1154 VKFSKVGKTDDG
+1154 FRVKLSAESHIDELAEISTFSHSANDSKNHSFAKNRFDY
-1166 RTIYKTNYET
+1166 YKTYFQDFDGAYYEIT
-1176 HTPKAIK
+1176 LSVGVNDSVAT
-1183 QQDIINLVQNVWSRL
+1183 VYNVGRIRKDDL
-1198 PIELNIVKNG
+1198 PSAK
-1208 KTVPILARFNPN
+1208 ILAVR
-1220 LSERS
+1220 
-1225 DLSKIAFGN
+1225 G
-1234 RKGNASE
+1234 
-1241 KRMTLDLASDLYSIA
+1241 
-1256 EEAQYVKSKAETGKN
+1256 SKALGKS
-1271 NPAHKNVSQWH
+1271 PIS
-1282 YFITNLVYRD
+1282 
-1292 ENNQDIDCYM
+1292 
-1302 NIDVKKTND
+1302 
-1311 GNWFYSFAIEKG
+1311 
-1323 TAPQTLL
+1323 
-1330 AVVTDETTATVP
+1330 
-1342 TNSISNTDENVKFS
+1342 SISNSDENVKFS
-1356 LKTDSAGN
+1356 LKD
-1364 ELSEQQQEYFK
+1364 
-1375 DSKVRDEDGHL
+1375 
-1386 LVMYHG
+1386 
-1392 TPNAGF
+1392 
-1398 TRFRSGAYFTQNR
+1398 
-1411 EYADRYQYP
+1411 
-1420 GASSIS
+1420 
-1426 VKTTENNPDTYK
+1426 
-1438 VYLNIKKPFDT
+1438 
-1449 RNATEREIFEN
+1449 
-1460 EFYMKWGNGSPLSDR
+1460 
-1475 GLPDWVEAMDL
+1475 
-1486 QEFIEE
+1486 
-1492 NGYDYDG
+1492 
-1499 LILDEGADGGYG
+1499 
-1511 MPVIDRGISY
+1511 
-1521 VTFNSNQVK
+1521 
-1530 NVDNKNPTDDDDI
+1530 
-1543 RFSLK
+1543 
-1548 EPVEETKDLIAVHN
+1548 PVEETKDLIAVHN

-1584 MKAQQADANADYGD
+1584 MRARQADANADYGD

-1638 QVSNI
+1638 QASNI

-1656 FTKAVSLH
+1656 FKQPVLLH
-1664 PDNIENGINRWGFDK
+1664 PDNIEDGINRWGFDK

-1688 TIKQLYLLERGEQ
+1688 TIKQLYLLEHGEQ
-1701 PVEMQQREERAEVSE
+1701 PVEMQQREERSEVSE
-1716 ADAALYDYLLDA
+1716 ADAALYDHLLDV
-1728 IPDYHYVS
+1728 IPDYHFVIPS
-1736 PFQWNKTYGA
+1736 KWNETYGA
-1746 AFDQAY
+1746 TFDKAY
-1752 TDYYQNNFGF
+1752 TDYYRDNFGF
-1762 TEEQAENILKNMN
+1762 TEEQAENVLKNMN
-1775 TAQKKSM
+1775 TAEKESM

-1830 TKSQGIRNDVEPYT
+1830 TKRQGIRNNVEPYT
-1844 SSGNSRSFSELHYE
+1844 SSGNSRSFAELHYE
-1858 VTLENLVRQMKTQGN
+1858 ITLENLVRQMKTQGN

-1884 WGVAAKNYGTIE
+1884 WGVAAKNYGTIDE
-1896 ALKSDSIRLQN
+1896 IKSDSFRLQN
-1907 LSDEKYSEI
+1907 LSNEEYSEI

-1928 NILDSRYKSDNP
+1928 NSLDSRYKSDNP

-1966 YLNEYFTNASE
+1966 YLNEYFKNASE

-2013 VVIPDNASE
+2013 VVIPDNASK

-2079 EDVRNM
+2079 EDVQNM

-2149 NIDNEYVWRTAKSIA
+2149 TIDNEYVWRTAKSIA
-2164 ANVLANTYY
+2164 ANVLANTQY
-2173 KDTTVYEESKALR
+2173 KDTTLYEDYKQLR
-2186 DRIRSQAIRVPES
+2186 ERIRTQNILVPDS
-2199 VKKDIT
+2199 VKADMA
-2205 DYNVFRKRNF
+2205 DYNAFRKRNF
-2215 GRMRLGNDS
+2215 GRMRLSNDS
-2224 GISLDE
+2224 GIALDKFYSE
-2230 LYKDLSTDNPEFF
+2230 LSSEEPAFF
-2243 PPDAVLGEQL
+2243 PSDAVLSEQL
-2253 ENIEDFFVA
+2253 ENIENFFVS
-2262 TAPVYYNGAEMMA
+2262 TSPVYYNGAEMMA
-2275 ESEGLSLDK
+2275 ESEGLSLDE
-2284 YTNIVAADIFNKYFD
+2284 YTNIVAADIFNQYFD
-2299 VPEVKEYVSE
+2299 VPEVKSYVSG
-2309 SHQREMQEIKAD
+2309 SHQREMQELKTA
-2321 YETQIKD
+2321 YETEISD
-2328 MRSLYRQRYEDQL
+2328 MRTLYQQRYEDQL
-2341 AEIRR
+2341 VALRA
-2346 ENEKRLADMKD
+2346 ENEQRLAEMKN
-2357 KNDVALK
+2357 KNDSALQK
-2364 QIKEK
+2364 LKER

-2391 RNASKIRESIRR
+2391 RNASKLRESIRR
-2403 NLRKIAR
+2403 NLKKIAR
-2410 MGAKPDKKKHIPN
+2410 LGAKPDKKKHIPN
-2423 AIIDSVKTFADA
+2423 AILDSVKAFADT
-2435 IVLDDTKQD
+2435 ITLDNTKQD

-2449 RLNQFRDAFEN
+2449 RLNQFRDAFESIKKDDS
-2460 AGAGNENS
+2460 E
-2468 QYAVISELYNDF
+2468 YAVMAEAYKDYISAQ
-2480 IKNKIIE
+2480 IIE
-2487 LNNTVGDKT
+2487 LQNTVGDKT

-2502 SELTEID
+2502 AELEQID
-2509 KLIKATAQT
+2509 KLVKMTAKS
-2518 INNIN
+2518 ISNIN
-2523 RLFLKEQNA
+2523 KLFNKERNA
-2532 TIERYAN
+2532 TIDAYAER
-2539 RVRDELSPLRK
+2539 VESELAPLRK
-2550 EKVFN
+2550 ERVFN
-2555 NSVKTLMFNSM
+2555 NSAKSLMFNSM
-2566 KPEYFFQYLGSDAM
+2566 KPEYFFQYLGSDTF

-2595 LDISQAREKA
+2595 VDVQGAREKA
-2605 LELRRKY
+2605 LELRKKY
-2612 GWHNWDSK
+2612 GWHEWDRKSK
-2620 TKRKFNS
+2620 QKFS
-2627 VDGEIELT
+2627 TIGGEIELT

-2650 TKNHLLGGGFKYQQ
+2650 TKNHLLGGGFKYQ
-2664 PQHKNLKSKFSRDN
+2664 PAKHDTLKSRFSRDT
-2678 NDNSA
+2678 NDNKS
-2683 HRLSEADVS
+2683 HRLSEENIADIS
-2692 DIVLSLTDDQM
+2692 ASLSEEQQ
-2703 AYVRDMIEYL
+2703 AYVKDMITYL

-2722 EISRVLYDMDLF
+2722 EISRALYDIDLF

-2741 AKVDSESRHQSSK
+2741 AKVDSESRHQSTK
-2754 DVRAEKQIKNA
+2754 EVRAEKQLKNA
-2765 GFTNAAIQDAKQPII
+2765 GFTNAAIQNAKQPVV
-2780 LMDFDDVWASHVDE
+2780 LMDFDDVWAQHIDE

-2817 NNSQY
+2817 KDGQY
-2822 TSIKELIK
+2822 SSIKEVIK
-2830 NSHGSKAI
+2830 DAYGSKALD
-2838 NYIDDLI
+2838 YIEDLI

-2858 DILSSLT
+2858 DIISRLT
-2865 SKFKKN
+2865 SLFKKN
-2871 AVFASA
+2871 AVFASM
-2877 SVVVQQ
+2877 SVTIQQ

-2914 MKKYAPVAII
+2914 MKKYAPIAVI

-2932 NMAQNTIDY
+2932 NMAQNTVDY
-2941 LNMDFYQGIKEK
+2941 LNKDFYEGAKEK
-2953 WNAFW
+2953 LSAFR
-2958 KDGAYRDDVMTF
+2958 KDGSYRDDVMTF

-2995 PELSDHSEQLLKK
+2995 PELSDNSEQLLQK

-3013 TEVVTKTQV
+3013 TEIITKTQV

-3037 NAVKNAMSFM
+3037 SGVRNAMAFM
-3047 AEPTTFLNM
+3047 AEPTTSLNM
-3056 FTNAVVQAKRGKI
+3056 LSNAIIQAKRGKI
-3069 SKKQAGKVLGSLVA
+3069 SKKQGARVLGSLVVSSA
-3083 ASVLNSLLQTIV
+3083 LNALLQTIV
-3095 TAARADD
+3095 TAARSDD

-3142 DVTRADMNL
+3142 DVTRSDM
-3151 FSDLYNAIQ
+3151 SVITDLYKALQ
-3160 KFSSETAT
+3160 KLGSENVALHD
-3168 TEEKISG
+3168 KITG
-3175 FAGALSAFFGF
+3175 LAGAVAALFGL
-3186 PLKNIIRDVKA
+3186 PLKNVIRDVKA
-3197 AINVGKDIFDE
+3197 AVNVIKDAFD
-3208 DHFSSDDA
+3208 DDQYNRDDA
-3216 LDEFKNEMNSYLGFD
+3216 VREFKDEMNSYLGFELFRTD
-3231 LFNSDFENAVKGIR
+3231 LESAIKGVQN
-3245 SGDRELYEKYADKV
+3245 GDMDTYEKYADEV
-3259 YESDSAYDLLYEVA
+3259 YASDDAYDLLYEVL
-3273 KADGVNSSAY
+3273 KKYGADSSTYKEEKERVIDIKKEHGSKNPNSDSSMK
-3283 LNAKRRIE
+3283 KR
-3291 KAKEANGV
+3291 ALKE
-3299 ENPDIDGAMKDRA
+3299 
-3312 IKDYAKE
+3312 YAKLRE
-3319 RTRKKEDGGDYNK
+3319 HGTYE
-3332 TEPYRQL
+3332 EAEALRQICIVL
-3339 CMQLFGDMTAVE
+3339 YGSMTDVE
-3351 EAFRKYQEKQEKKNN
+3351 EALKDLQEKE
-3366 SETE
+3366 SEN

>member
-1 MKKRFDEAL
+1 MRKRFDEAL

-16 RDGSVNSKKKTY
+16 RDGSVNSKKKEY
-28 VYSGESF
+28 VYSRESF

-56 YSRGANI
+56 YSRGSNV

-68 REAALKK
+68 REEALKK
-75 AREALSKQNNASK
+75 AREALKRQSNASNS
-88 RVSEA
+88 VSEA
-93 AQQAAAYQA
+93 AQQAAAYQT
-102 SSMLTADNY
+102 SGTLTADNY
-111 EQQKEELKQDKKEAR
+111 EQQKEKLKNQISTARKNKFISALENIYAHLDVNNSVEDEKKASENYKSAKEDLVNAKNKLKDFQNSVYANLPSNSDFVEKSQYDDTIDDIDYKYINASDEERSLIDAQGLASSSSKVKNSGLYREMNADQIAIYNYIYSVFGKSEAKNYIKELSKGETGK
-126 SDRAS
+126 S
-131 NWFKMAGTYLNPN
+131 YLNTQEETGKKIGEEYPAIAQMIRSVSQPIEGVSN
-144 ATDTEKAIAKSTYTA
+144 ILGMTQTAGDSDATKSQGVIAFSQGLHDSVSQKVVEKAQEHNLPLSDKDIIIGNTNYGNVYNNLYEAADQAVRNTVTSVALGGGITGGIS
-159 SKLRHQNVSDDYD
+159 SKETG
-172 ILKENQWNATQEKNA
+172 K
-187 QIIASNSEIQS
+187 
-198 LVEQARNAK
+198 
-207 INADAAQKNIDHF
+207 AAQGIINLFISSGYTGQSAYNDIKN
-220 QPLSG
+220 G
-225 NGNVSGNLAL
+225 ATA
-235 QEQQKNYQAEYNTY
+235 QEAY
-249 SEIISKLDNLGYDG
+249 SE
-263 ESLVDTYSRQKNLEE
+263 
-278 MEEFSGEVSD
+278 
-288 FASEHPVAS
+288 
-297 SAAYVALN
+297 
-305 SAQSEALPDIIQ
+305 
-317 GGLSAL
+317 
-323 INDEYVPLD
+323 
-332 INSGSFGATNIRDTI
+332 
-347 AETNSENIE
+347 
-356 NTVQEKTNSEFLAN
+356 
-370 ASSFLYQTGLSMGD
+370 
-384 FASLAALPQ
+384 
-393 SASLAIMGSSAAAS
+393 
-407 TAKDAT
+407 
-413 ERGLSADNALAT
+413 
-425 ATAAAAAEVFFEKF
+425 
-439 SLEGLQALKATGRG
+439 
-453 GIKNTVKDILKQSF
+453 GIKNGVIEFATEMLGGFGGAETGNVIADEALEEVFGNLMNNVYDLLIKQ
-467 TEGSEE
+467 
-473 FFTDISNAIT
+473 
-483 DQIINGDDSAL
+483 DQGEIAKTYNG
-494 YQQYQSYIDGGMTS
+494 YIDNGASSKEAVKNTIVDLLGNDLYSASMAALSSGM
-508 QQAQK
+508 
-513 QVAIDYAK
+513 
-521 QVGQSFLG
+521 
-529 GAISGG
+529 ISGASH
-535 VLGTGATALRNAQ
+535 LYNKSAQ
-548 LNSAY
+548 NSAY
-553 RAEGRAIQD
+553 RAAGRAVQAQ
-562 TGREGVA
+562 GRQSVNS
-569 AVINEG
+569 VINEG
-575 LAQDSNSPAYK
+575 LSQNAALPTYRAAAELIANSEIDSHTGEIV
-586 AASELLSR
+586 SE
-594 NDETDSYE
+594 DKM
-602 IPETLSGRDL
+602 SGRNL
-612 GKLGRLQQMNVRAND
+612 GRLGRLQQMNVQAND
-627 VSAFSEAVSGEE
+627 NSAFAQAVE
-639 NSESL
+639 NEDNADSL
-644 IKTFEKLTKG
+644 TQTFERITQGKSVS
-654 ENINRKDAN
+654 RKAAN
-663 ALMNNKTA
+663 ELIANKQA
-671 RTALSELT
+671 RLALSRLT
-679 AIDEIGSGNV
+679 DIDTLSRGEKKI
-689 KNNRKLLGRVSD
+689 NNRELLGRVADS
-701 FYRDNTMQTFS
+701 YRVTSMTSSLQNSESS
-712 ASEPMN
+712 APV
-718 NEQTRQYLNR
+718 TR
-728 RLNSVGLQSEN
+728 
-739 EATGTITSRSISND
+739 TIIHS
-753 SVNRAITAPDG
+753 DG
-764 TADSVQ
+764 TADSVE
-770 SINCVENGIVYLNT
+770 SINRVENGTVYLNT
-784 ANGNVVEAQ
+784 AGGSVVEADS
-793 NVDFADSQTADLYN
+793 VDFADDTAAQLYK
-807 SAAAYDTDTAKV
+807 SAAAYVNTDTAKV

-828 YSGSVYD
+828 YNGSLYD

-851 SLDDAFNL
+851 SLEDAYNL
-859 ARESSNITPMQA
+859 ARESSSITPMQA
-871 ELAYN
+871 ELAYIAASEEDGFESKSKSVQN
-876 AAKNEDVQTPET
+876 FNDSIAAKGGSKYSLNEEFGKDYDFESNIKIVTEMKPVTVLSGNAFAKGSVDLITQVSDFFKSIGNKVMSKYGSVTLNRTGVKSSVSHGIGRNKVIAFKAVPDVIQNGYVIDYKENYKGRDYDTAVFSAPVTINNEDYFVAAVVNVNKNSNEYYLHEVAIQNKKEDETLFKTGNSNKATPSNASSSIHSLLEKLQN
-888 VLTET
+888 VNKQSMQQAKMNTEL
-893 DKTSSANVK
+893 KEK
-902 PSETGAEKATK
+902 FEKA
-913 INKTKQVEFNKAL
+913 L
-926 NAKKKPGATV
+926 RSKKKPGVTIV
-936 IAEKM
+936 SENLT
-941 SKSQKAEADLIGEYA
+941 KSQKAESDLIGEYA

-974 GAANGMYQN
+974 GAANGLYEN

-1010 QTAPKQANELQ
+1010 QTAPAQANELQ
-1021 EYVLDRLKS
+1021 AYVLDRLKS
-1030 NADYNYDFRYAQLE
+1030 NADYDYNARFADLE
-1044 DKYSDNLKGKTDAQK
+1044 DKYGETLKGKTDTQK

-1080 NFTALVKQNRSLAEK
+1080 NFTALVKQNRSLAQR

-1144 SDINL
+1144 SDKDAL
-1149 NKSNE
+1149 NNNEIRLSKKITDSLDSFTNE
-1154 VKFSKVGKTDDG
+1154 VLDMNDEQARKYKADNTYVSIMTNTPSVILDNVKDAENLEVIMRFDAFYLETRKSGVLDGNYHNLGVEMSKLPKYISNPDAIIRNQNGRLNLITAVG
-1166 RTIYKTNYET
+1166 TN
-1176 HTPKAIK
+1176 
-1183 QQDIINLVQNVWSRL
+1183 NNRL
-1198 PIELNIVKNG
+1198 ISIELNTVKDINSKNQKYNLVVSVFNSGENYLNNIVKKAIALEYEKEDLPQVNHQLHESLATIND
-1208 KTVPILARFNPN
+1208 KSSNNTVPQNDTAVNN
-1220 LSERS
+1220 K
-1225 DLSKIAFGN
+1225 DMQSK
-1234 RKGNASE
+1234 
-1241 KRMTLDLASDLYSIA
+1241 T
-1256 EEAQYVKSKAETGKN
+1256 
-1271 NPAHKNVSQWH
+1271 
-1282 YFITNLVYRD
+1282 
-1292 ENNQDIDCYM
+1292 
-1302 NIDVKKTND
+1302 
-1311 GNWFYSFAIEKG
+1311 
-1323 TAPQTLL
+1323 
-1330 AVVTDETTATVP
+1330 
-1342 TNSISNTDENVKFS
+1342 KFS
-1356 LKTDSAGN
+1356 LKNSDQNAYEQAVNANDLETAQRFVDKAAIEWGALTDDNGKP
-1364 ELSEQQQEYFK
+1364 LK
-1375 DSKVRDEDGHL
+1375 L
-1386 LVMYHG
+1386 YHG
-1392 TPNAGF
+1392 TTN
-1398 TRFRSGAYFTQNR
+1398 Q
-1411 EYADRYQYP
+1411 EEK
-1420 GASSIS
+1420 S
-1426 VKTTENNPDTYK
+1426 VWNSKTETFDTY
-1438 VYLNIKKPFDT
+1438 YKKFTVFKNQYEEQSGYFFNSNKD
-1449 RNATEREIFEN
+1449 NA
-1460 EFYMKWGNGSPLSDR
+1460 
-1475 GLPDWVEAMDL
+1475 
-1486 QEFIEE
+1486 
-1492 NGYDYDG
+1492 
-1499 LILDEGADGGYG
+1499 GGYG
-1511 MPVIDRGISY
+1511 STLYEVYLKMNKPLIVNCHNENYSAITYEGEVKDTYEWAEYARDKGYDGVIFKNISDGVGYNDLQNITDDY
-1521 VTFNSNQVK
+1521 VVFNSSQIK
-1530 NVDNKNPTDDDDI
+1530 SAETITYDDEGEVIPLNRRFGFYQDI
-1543 RFSLK
+1543 RFSMK
-1548 EPVEETKDLIAVHN
+1548 ETSDYSYESLVSKQDMPVTVIN
-1562 ISESNLLKSLD
+1562 
-1573 LGGFPMPSIAV
+1573 
-1584 MKAQQADANADYGD
+1584 
-1598 ISVVFRK
+1598 
-1605 DTIDP
+1605 
-1610 EVNRSNKVYGGDA
+1610 
-1623 WTPRFPTIEYEIDYD
+1623 D
-1638 QVSNI
+1638 Q
-1643 YSRAHELSKTKAA
+1643 K
-1656 FTKAVSLH
+1656 
-1664 PDNIENGINRWGFDK
+1664 
-1679 YLENLKDDY
+1679 DY
-1688 TIKQLYLLERGEQ
+1688 TPGKTTRENVVNEA
-1701 PVEMQQREERAEVSE
+1701 QRS
-1716 ADAALYDYLLDA
+1716 ALS
-1728 IPDYHYVS
+1728 V
-1736 PFQWNKTYGA
+1736 GR
-1746 AFDQAY
+1746 
-1752 TDYYQNNFGF
+1752 
-1762 TEEQAENILKNMN
+1762 KN
-1775 TAQKKSM
+1775 
-1782 MRAAQNYKE
+1782 
-1791 NGRVTVTVSDDTNA
+1791 
-1805 TEALIDSKIDQSDF
+1805 
-1819 ENWVDDTFAGI
+1819 
-1830 TKSQGIRNDVEPYT
+1830 
-1844 SSGNSRSFSELHYE
+1844 SSGNVYVYVNDTDTEVMLSKRGLRHSLDRRLSIIAPVTENIGPIIKNSVRINELSPEFETIKNSY
-1858 VTLENLVRQMKTQGN
+1858 VLV
-1873 GEGTFF
+1873 
-1879 SGLGI
+1879 GI
-1884 WGVAAKNYGTIE
+1884 AKNQKDEPYVVSFVVNRASNEVMSVDVLYAVNAKKEAAALIEPELSSQSDVSLTASTI
-1896 ALKSDSIRLQN
+1896 SI
-1907 LSDEKYSEI
+1907 S
-1916 KQGFGE
+1916 
-1922 RLTEIS
+1922 
-1928 NILDSRYKSDNP
+1928 
-1940 FIEEDNKMTNIID
+1940 
-1953 ALRSSKTKSGVLR
+1953 
-1966 YLNEYFTNASE
+1966 
-1977 STVDDLLDLVAD
+1977 DLLDYVNRYYPD
-1989 IGNMPT
+1989 ILPEDVLRHYG
-1995 QYFEAKPQRAVF
+1995 YAVR
-2007 FNEVAY
+2007 
-2013 VVIPDNASE
+2013 PDGMIGESA
-2022 ELKSKLNENGI
+2022 L
-2033 EYKEYQ
+2033 Y
-2039 AGNEQSR
+2039 
-2046 VDTLNSLDDVK
+2046 SL
-2057 FSMKEEDNTS
+2057 KEEDNTS
-2067 VFEDNDELAESA
+2067 IFEDNEELNEAA
-2079 EDVRNM
+2079 KDVQNM
-2085 LRLVSTENNELRKA
+2085 LRLVSTENNELRKV
-2099 FDIQTVRTAED
+2099 FDIRTVRTADD

-2173 KDTTVYEESKALR
+2173 KDTAVYEENKALR
-2186 DRIRSQAIRVPES
+2186 DRIRSQTIRVPES

-2205 DYNVFRKRNF
+2205 DYNAFRKRNF
-2215 GRMRLGNDS
+2215 GRMRLSNDS

-2243 PPDAVLGEQL
+2243 PPDAVLGEQF
-2253 ENIEDFFVA
+2253 ENIENFFVA

-2275 ESEGLSLDK
+2275 ESEGLSLDE

-2346 ENEKRLADMKD
+2346 ENEKRFADMKD
-2357 KNDVALK
+2357 KNDAALK
-2364 QIKEK
+2364 KIKER

-2391 RNASKIRESIRR
+2391 RIASKIRESIRR

-2410 MGAKPDKKKHIPN
+2410 MGAKPDKKNHIPN
-2423 AIIDSVKTFADA
+2423 AIIDSVKAFADA

-2449 RLNQFRDAFEN
+2449 GLNQFRDAFESV
-2460 AGAGNENS
+2460 GAGNDNS

-2480 IKNKIIE
+2480 IKNKIIK

-2509 KLIKATAQT
+2509 KFIKATAQT

-2523 RLFLKEQNA
+2523 RLFLKERNA
-2532 TIERYAN
+2532 TIEQYAN
-2539 RVRDELSPLRK
+2539 RVRDELSPLQK

-2555 NSVKTLMFNSM
+2555 NSVKSLMFNSM

-2595 LDISQAREKA
+2595 VDVSQAREKA
-2605 LELRRKY
+2605 LELRKKY

-2664 PQHKNLKSKFSRDN
+2664 PQHKNLKSKFNRDN

-2822 TSIKELIK
+2822 TSVKELIK
-2830 NSHGSKAI
+2830 NSHGNKAI

-2871 AVFASA
+2871 AVFASM
-2877 SVVVQQ
+2877 SVTIQQ

-2894 DAKYFAKTT
+2894 DAKYFTKTA

-2914 MKKYAPVAII
+2914 MKKYAPIAII

-2932 NMAQNTIDY
+2932 NMAQNTVDY
-2941 LNMDFYQGIKEK
+2941 LNKDFYKGVKEK
-2953 WNAFW
+2953 WIAFW

-2985 AVKAETKANH
+2985 AVKAETKAKH

-3037 NAVKNAMSFM
+3037 NAVKNVMSFM
-3047 AEPTTFLNM
+3047 AEPTTSLNM
-3056 FTNAVVQAKRGKI
+3056 FTNAVVQVKRGKI
-3069 SKKQAGKVLGSLVA
+3069 SKKHAGKVFGSLVA

-3168 TEEKISG
+3168 TEEKITG

-3197 AINVGKDIFDE
+3197 AVNVGKDIFDQ

-3231 LFNSDFENAVKGIR
+3231 LFNSDLENAVKGVR
-3245 SGDRELYEKYADKV
+3245 NDDMELYEKYADKV

-3291 KAKEANGV
+3291 KAKEADGV
-3299 ENPDIDGAMKDRA
+3299 EHPDIDGAMKERA

-3339 CMQLFGDMTAVE
+3339 CLQLFGDMTAVE
-3351 EAFRKYQEKQEKKNN
+3351 EALKKYQEKQEKKND

>member
-1 MKKRFDEAL
+1 MKKRFDEAFL
-10 LSGEIG
+10 AGEINA
-16 RDGSVNSKKKTY
+16 DGYSNEASDKESDSNHNKKK
-28 VYSGESF
+28 ESF
-35 DHALLYGKADRYGN
+35 DTAFLFGRADKYGN
-49 KTNRETA
+49 KTSRDTD
-56 YSRGANI
+56 YSLGKNI

-68 REAALKK
+68 RENALRKARNALKNNSAAIGK
-75 AREALSKQNNASK
+75 NNDNESKTSNSK
-88 RVSEA
+88 NT
-93 AQQAAAYQA
+93 
-102 SSMLTADNY
+102 LTAYNY
-111 EQQKEELKQDKKEAR
+111 EQQKSELKQEKKDAW
-126 SDRAS
+126 S
-131 NWFKMAGTYLNPN
+131 NRLSTWFKNIGTQLNPN
-144 ATDTEKAIAKSTYTA
+144 ATDDEKSLAKSNYETA
-159 SKLRHQNVSDDYD
+159 KNLHQTLSDDYD
-172 ILKENQWNATQEKNA
+172 ILKENEWNSTQEENA
-187 QIIASNSEIQS
+187 GIINSNSEVKS

-207 INADAAQKNIDHF
+207 IKADAAKQNMDYY
-220 QPLSG
+220 QPLS
-225 NGNVSGNLAL
+225 NNTSVANNLAL

-249 SEIISKLDNLGYDG
+249 SEIISKLDDLGYDG

-305 SAQSEALPDIIQ
+305 SAQSKALPDIIQ

-356 NTVQEKTNSEFLAN
+356 NTVKKETDSDFLAN

-439 SLEGLQALKATGRG
+439 SLEGLKALKATGRG
-453 GIKNTVKDILKQSF
+453 GIKNTVKDVLKQSF

-473 FFTDISNAIT
+473 FFTDISNTIT

-494 YQQYQSYIDGGMTS
+494 SQQYQAYLDNGMSS

-513 QVAIDYAK
+513 QVATDFAE

-535 VLGTGATALRNAQ
+535 VLGAGASTLRNAQ

-553 RAEGRAIQD
+553 RAEGRAIQS

-586 AASELLSR
+586 AANELLNR
-594 NDETDSYE
+594 NTETDTYE
-602 IPETLSGRDL
+602 IPEELSGRNI

-712 ASEPMN
+712 AAMPLS
-718 NEQTRQYLNR
+718 NEQSRQIINHRLNTPIQQEEESGNQGTSPVIGRTVPNDSLNR
-728 RLNSVGLQSEN
+728 SVTLNDGN
-739 EATGTITSRSISND
+739 EDTVRGID
-753 SVNRAITAPDG
+753 H
-764 TADSVQ
+764 
-770 SINCVENGIVYLNT
+770 VENGIVYLNT
-784 ANGNVVEAQ
+784 ANGNVIEAQ
-793 NVDFADSQTADLYN
+793 NVAFADDTAAQLYK
-807 SAAAYDTDTAKV
+807 SAAPYDTETAKV
-819 YTFGFTDNG
+819 YAFGFTDNG

-851 SLDDAFNL
+851 SLNDAFNL
-859 ARESSNITPMQA
+859 ARESSSITPIQA

-902 PSETGAEKATK
+902 PSETGAEIVTK
-913 INKTKQVEFNKAL
+913 INKTKQDEFNKAL
-926 NAKKKPGATV
+926 HAKKKPGVTV

-956 KSIGREVIVVDD
+956 KSIGREVIVVED

-1638 QVSNI
+1638 QASNI

-1656 FTKAVSLH
+1656 FKQPVLLH
-1664 PDNIENGINRWGFDK
+1664 PDNIEDGINRWGFDK

-1688 TIKQLYLLERGEQ
+1688 TIKQLYLLEHGEQ
-1701 PVEMQQREERAEVSE
+1701 PVEMQQREERSEVSE
-1716 ADAALYDYLLDA
+1716 ADAALYDHLLDV
-1728 IPDYHYVS
+1728 IPDYHFVIPS
-1736 PFQWNKTYGA
+1736 KWNETYGA
-1746 AFDQAY
+1746 TFDKAY
-1752 TDYYQNNFGF
+1752 TDYYRDNFGF
-1762 TEEQAENILKNMN
+1762 TEEQAENVLKNMN
-1775 TAQKKSM
+1775 TAEKKSM

-1830 TKSQGIRNDVEPYT
+1830 TKRQGIRNNVEPYT
-1844 SSGNSRSFSELHYE
+1844 SSGNSRSFAELHYE
-1858 VTLENLVRQMKTQGN
+1858 ITLENLVRQMKTQGN

-1884 WGVAAKNYGTIE
+1884 WGVAAKNYGTIDE
-1896 ALKSDSIRLQN
+1896 IKSDSFRLQN
-1907 LSDEKYSEI
+1907 LSKEEYSEI

-1928 NILDSRYKSDNP
+1928 NSLDSRYKSDNP

-1966 YLNEYFTNASE
+1966 YLNEYFKNASE

-2013 VVIPDNASE
+2013 VVIPDNASK

-2079 EDVRNM
+2079 EDVQNM

-2149 NIDNEYVWRTAKSIA
+2149 TIDNEYVWRTAKSIA
-2164 ANVLANTYY
+2164 ANVLANTQY
-2173 KDTTVYEESKALR
+2173 KDTTLYEDYKQLR
-2186 DRIRSQAIRVPES
+2186 ERIRTQNILVPDS
-2199 VKKDIT
+2199 VKADMA
-2205 DYNVFRKRNF
+2205 DYNAFRKRNF
-2215 GRMRLGNDS
+2215 GRMRLSNDS
-2224 GISLDE
+2224 GIALDKFYSE
-2230 LYKDLSTDNPEFF
+2230 LSSEEPAFF
-2243 PPDAVLGEQL
+2243 PSDAVLSEQL
-2253 ENIEDFFVA
+2253 ENIENFFVS
-2262 TAPVYYNGAEMMA
+2262 TSPVYYNGAEMMA
-2275 ESEGLSLDK
+2275 ESEGLSLDE
-2284 YTNIVAADIFNKYFD
+2284 YTNIVAADIFNQYFD
-2299 VPEVKEYVSE
+2299 VPEVKSYVSG
-2309 SHQREMQEIKAD
+2309 SHQREMQELKTA
-2321 YETQIKD
+2321 YETEISD
-2328 MRSLYRQRYEDQL
+2328 MRTLYQQRYEEQL
-2341 AEIRR
+2341 VELRK
-2346 ENEKRLADMKD
+2346 ENERRLSELKD
-2357 KNDVALK
+2357 KNDVALQK
-2364 QIKEK
+2364 LKDK
-2369 NLETIAKQK
+2369 NLEAIAKQK

-2391 RNASKIRESIRR
+2391 RKASKIRESIRR
-2403 NLRKIAR
+2403 NLQKIAR

-2423 AIIDSVKTFADA
+2423 SIIDSVKAFADA
-2435 IVLDDTKQD
+2435 ITLDDTKKD
-2444 QKIRD
+2444 QKIKD
-2449 RLNQFRDAFEN
+2449 RLNQFRDSFESIKSSDS
-2460 AGAGNENS
+2460 E
-2468 QYAVISELYNDF
+2468 YAVISEAYNDY
-2480 IKNKIIE
+2480 ISDQINE
-2487 LNNTVGDKT
+2487 LQNSVGDKT

-2502 SELTEID
+2502 SELEQID
-2509 KLIKATAQT
+2509 KLVKMTTKT
-2518 INNIN
+2518 ISNIN
-2523 RLFLKEQNA
+2523 KLFLKERNA
-2532 TIERYAN
+2532 TIEEYAQK
-2539 RVRDELSPLRK
+2539 VALELDPMRK
-2550 EKVFN
+2550 EKITDNVIKSLAY
-2555 NSVKTLMFNSM
+2555 NSL

-2595 LDISQAREKA
+2595 LDVQEARSKA
-2605 LELRRKY
+2605 LDLRKKY
-2612 GWHNWDSK
+2612 GWHNWDKK
-2620 TKRKFNS
+2620 TKLEFNTI
-2627 VDGEIELT
+2627 GGKIELS

-2650 TKNHLLGGGFKYQQ
+2650 TKNHLLGGGFKFQSDKQKGVKKYLA
-2664 PQHKNLKSKFSRDN
+2664 HKNDN
-2678 NDNSA
+2678 IA
-2683 HRLSEADVS
+2683 HRLSEEDVS
-2692 DIVLSLTDDQM
+2692 EIISSLTGEQKS
-2703 AYVRDMIEYL
+2703 YVKDMIEFL
-2713 STVMGAKGN
+2713 SVTMGAKGN
-2722 EISRVLYDMDLF
+2722 EISRTLYDINLF

-2741 AKVDSESRHQSSK
+2741 AKVDSESRHQSTK
-2754 DVRAEKQIKNA
+2754 EVRAEKQIKNA
-2765 GFTNAAIQDAKQPII
+2765 GFTNSAIKNAKQPLI
-2780 LMDFDDVWASHVDE
+2780 LMDFDDVWAQHIDE
-2794 MSKYHAFVLPLENLD
+2794 MSKYHAFVLPLENID

-2817 NNSQY
+2817 EDGQY
-2822 TSIKELIK
+2822 SSIKEIIK
-2830 NSHGSKAI
+2830 NAYGSKAL
-2838 NYIDDLI
+2838 NYIEDLI

-2858 DILSSLT
+2858 DVLSSLT
-2865 SKFKKN
+2865 SLFKKN
-2871 AVFASA
+2871 AVFASM
-2877 SVVVQQ
+2877 SVTIQQ

-2903 GSGFNRKSYEE
+2903 GSGFNRKAYEE

-2932 NMAQNTIDY
+2932 NMAQSTVDY
-2941 LNMDFYQGIKEK
+2941 LNKDFYEGAKEK
-2953 WNAFW
+2953 LKAFV
-2958 KDGAYRDDVMTF
+2958 KDGDFRDDAMTF

-2985 AVKAETKANH
+2985 AVKAETKAKH
-2995 PELSDHSEQLLKK
+2995 PELSENSGQLLKE
-3008 AGERF
+3008 AGTRF
-3013 TEVVTKTQV
+3013 TEVITKTQV

-3037 NAVKNAMSFM
+3037 SGVKNAMAFM
-3047 AEPTTFLNM
+3047 AEPTTSLNM
-3056 FTNAVVQAKRGKI
+3056 FTNAIIQVKRGKI
-3069 SKKQAGKVLGSLVA
+3069 SKSQAGKVFGSLVA
-3083 ASVLNSLLQTIV
+3083 SSVLNAVLQTIV

-3102 DDKEYA
+3102 DDKEYS
-3108 EVYLAQLLPNFIDN
+3108 EIYLAQLLPNFIDN
-3122 LNPINQI
+3122 INPINQI

-3151 FSDLYNAIQ
+3151 FSDLYDAINKLNSQ
-3160 KFSSETAT
+3160 KAT
-3168 TEEKISG
+3168 TEEKITG
-3175 FAGALSAFFGF
+3175 LAGAIAAFFGL
-3186 PLKNIIRDVKA
+3186 PVKNVIRDVKA
-3197 AINVGKDIFDE
+3197 AFNVAKDVVDDDSYSNE
-3208 DHFSSDDA
+3208 DA
-3216 LDEFKNEMNSYLGFD
+3216 LSEFKEEMNSAFGLGLFKTD
-3231 LFNSDFENAVKGIR
+3231 LEKAIKAVKKE
-3245 SGDRELYEKYADKV
+3245 DEEEYQKYAEKI
-3259 YESDSAYDLLYEVA
+3259 YASDDAYDLLYEVL
-3273 KADGVNSSAY
+3273 KQYGYSSSMYQQAE
-3283 LNAKRRIE
+3283 NQCVSVKQKNGSE
-3291 KAKEANGV
+3291 KP
-3299 ENPDIDGAMKDRA
+3299 NPKSAMKSRA
-3312 IKDYAKE
+3312 IREYAELKQNGSYQE
-3319 RTRKKEDGGDYNK
+3319 AE
-3332 TEPYRQL
+3332 EARQRCIAL
-3339 CMQLFGDMTAVE
+3339 YGNMTAVE
-3351 EAFRKYQEKQEKKNN
+3351 EALKKLN
-3366 SETE
+3366 

>member
-1 MKKRFDEAL
+1 MKKRFDEAFL
-10 LSGEIG
+10 AGEINA
-16 RDGSVNSKKKTY
+16 DGYSNEASDKESDSNHNKKK
-28 VYSGESF
+28 ESF
-35 DHALLYGKADRYGN
+35 DTAFLFGRADKYGN
-49 KTNRETA
+49 KTSRDTD
-56 YSRGANI
+56 YSLGKNI

-68 REAALKK
+68 RENALRK
-75 AREALSKQNNASK
+75 ARTALNNNSAAIEKNNDNESKTSNSK
-88 RVSEA
+88 NT
-93 AQQAAAYQA
+93 
-102 SSMLTADNY
+102 LTAYNY
-111 EQQKEELKQDKKEAR
+111 EQQKSELKQEKKDAW
-126 SDRAS
+126 S
-131 NWFKMAGTYLNPN
+131 NRLSTWFKNIGTQLNPN
-144 ATDTEKAIAKSTYTA
+144 ATDDEKSLAKSNYETA
-159 SKLRHQNVSDDYD
+159 KNLHQTLSDDYD
-172 ILKENQWNATQEKNA
+172 ILKENEWNSTQEENA
-187 QIIASNSEIQS
+187 GIINSNSEVKS

-207 INADAAQKNIDHF
+207 IKADAAKQNMDYY
-220 QPLSG
+220 QPLS
-225 NGNVSGNLAL
+225 NNTSVANNLAL

-249 SEIISKLDNLGYDG
+249 SEIISKLDDLGYDG

-347 AETNSENIE
+347 AETTSSNIE
-356 NTVQEKTNSEFLAN
+356 NSVKDKTDSEFLAN

-384 FASLAALPQ
+384 FASLAALPN

-425 ATAAAAAEVFFEKF
+425 ATAAAAAEAFFEKF

-494 YQQYQSYIDGGMTS
+494 SQQYQTYIDSGMTS
-508 QQAQK
+508 EQAQK

-535 VLGTGATALRNAQ
+535 VLGAGASTLRNAQ

-553 RAEGRAIQD
+553 RAEGRAIQS

-586 AASELLSR
+586 AASELLNR

-602 IPETLSGRDL
+602 MPETLSGRDL
-612 GKLGRLQQMNVRAND
+612 GRLGRLQQMNVRAND

-663 ALMNNKTA
+663 ALMTNKTA

-712 ASEPMN
+712 AAMPLS
-718 NEQTRQYLNR
+718 NEQSRQIINHRLNTPIQQEEESGNQGTSPVIGRTVPNDSLNR
-728 RLNSVGLQSEN
+728 SVTLNDGN
-739 EATGTITSRSISND
+739 EDTVRGID
-753 SVNRAITAPDG
+753 H
-764 TADSVQ
+764 
-770 SINCVENGIVYLNT
+770 VENGIVYLNT
-784 ANGNVVEAQ
+784 ANGNVIEAQ
-793 NVDFADSQTADLYN
+793 NVAFADDTAAQLYK
-807 SAAAYDTDTAKV
+807 SAAPYDTETAKV
-819 YTFGFTDNG
+819 YAFGFTDNG

-841 AVYRAQKQGY
+841 TVYRAQKQGY

-876 AAKNEDVQTPET
+876 AAKNEDIQASKP
-888 VLTET
+888 VLPDSDE
-893 DKTSSANVK
+893 TSSENIK
-902 PSETGAEKATK
+902 PAETGAEKAG
-913 INKTKQVEFNKAL
+913 NVDKTKQDRFNKAL
-926 NAKKKPGATV
+926 NAKKKPGVTV

-956 KSIGREVIVVDD
+956 KSIGREVIVVED

-1101 DFIEKIKNALTRLAK
+1101 DFVEKIKNALTRLAK

-1125 NDTEAKEK
+1125 NDAEAKEE

-1144 SDINL
+1144 SQNNNTADNGSVKYSIVELEDGTSYVKANRKVITGTTVAEMRKDITNFFNEILKDGDL
-1149 NKSNE
+1149 NVTTSDSNVITINKKTAKKSRDNYISVKGKRIKLSENE
-1154 VKFSKVGKTDDG
+1154 FRVKLSAESHIDELAEISTFSHSANDSKNHSFAKNRFDY
-1166 RTIYKTNYET
+1166 YKTYFQDFDGAYYEIT
-1176 HTPKAIK
+1176 LSVGVNDSVAT
-1183 QQDIINLVQNVWSRL
+1183 VYNVGRIRKDDL
-1198 PIELNIVKNG
+1198 PSAK
-1208 KTVPILARFNPN
+1208 ILAVR
-1220 LSERS
+1220 
-1225 DLSKIAFGN
+1225 G
-1234 RKGNASE
+1234 
-1241 KRMTLDLASDLYSIA
+1241 
-1256 EEAQYVKSKAETGKN
+1256 SKALGKS
-1271 NPAHKNVSQWH
+1271 PIS
-1282 YFITNLVYRD
+1282 
-1292 ENNQDIDCYM
+1292 
-1302 NIDVKKTND
+1302 
-1311 GNWFYSFAIEKG
+1311 
-1323 TAPQTLL
+1323 
-1330 AVVTDETTATVP
+1330 
-1342 TNSISNTDENVKFS
+1342 SISNSDENVKFS
-1356 LKTDSAGN
+1356 LKD
-1364 ELSEQQQEYFK
+1364 
-1375 DSKVRDEDGHL
+1375 
-1386 LVMYHG
+1386 
-1392 TPNAGF
+1392 
-1398 TRFRSGAYFTQNR
+1398 
-1411 EYADRYQYP
+1411 
-1420 GASSIS
+1420 
-1426 VKTTENNPDTYK
+1426 
-1438 VYLNIKKPFDT
+1438 
-1449 RNATEREIFEN
+1449 
-1460 EFYMKWGNGSPLSDR
+1460 
-1475 GLPDWVEAMDL
+1475 
-1486 QEFIEE
+1486 
-1492 NGYDYDG
+1492 
-1499 LILDEGADGGYG
+1499 
-1511 MPVIDRGISY
+1511 
-1521 VTFNSNQVK
+1521 
-1530 NVDNKNPTDDDDI
+1530 
-1543 RFSLK
+1543 
-1548 EPVEETKDLIAVHN
+1548 PVEETKDLIAVHN

-1584 MKAQQADANADYGD
+1584 MRARQADANADYGD

-1638 QVSNI
+1638 QASNI

-1656 FTKAVSLH
+1656 FKQPVLLH
-1664 PDNIENGINRWGFDK
+1664 PDNIEDGINRWGFDK

-1688 TIKQLYLLERGEQ
+1688 TIKQFYLLEHGEQ

-1762 TEEQAENILKNMN
+1762 TEEQAENVLKNMN
-1775 TAQKKSM
+1775 TAQKESM

-1791 NGRVTVTVSDDTNA
+1791 NGRVTVTVSNDTDA
-1805 TEALIDSKIDQSDF
+1805 TKMLIDSKIDQSDF

-1830 TKSQGIRNDVEPYT
+1830 TKRQGIRNNVEPYT
-1844 SSGNSRSFSELHYE
+1844 SSGNSRSFAELHYE
-1858 VTLENLVRQMKTQGN
+1858 ITLENLVRQMKTQGN

-1884 WGVAAKNYGTIE
+1884 WGVAAKNYGTIDE
-1896 ALKSDSIRLQN
+1896 IKSDSFRLQN
-1907 LSDEKYSEI
+1907 LSNEEYSEI

-1928 NILDSRYKSDNP
+1928 NSLDSRYKSDNP

-1966 YLNEYFTNASE
+1966 YLNEYFTNATE

-1995 QYFEAKPQRAVF
+1995 QYFEAKPQRAVH
-2007 FNEVAY
+2007 FNEVAS
-2013 VVIPDNASE
+2013 VVLPNNSSE
-2022 ELKSKLNENGI
+2022 ELKSKLTENGI
-2033 EYKEYQ
+2033 RYEEYT
-2039 AGNEQSR
+2039 AGDEQSR
-2046 VDTLNSLDDVK
+2046 VDVLNSLDDVK
-2057 FSMKEEDNTS
+2057 FSIKEEDNTS
-2067 VFEDNDELAESA
+2067 IFEDNDELAESA
-2079 EDVRNM
+2079 EDVQNM
-2085 LRLVSTENNELRKA
+2085 LRLVSTENNELRKV
-2099 FDIQTVRTAED
+2099 FDIRTVRQAED
-2110 SSVAKVAAYLRK
+2110 SNVAKVAAYLRK
-2122 QYDSTYKKSDLVSN
+2122 QYDSTYRKSDLVSN

-2141 NYITNAGE
+2141 NYITNARE

-2164 ANVLANTYY
+2164 ANVLANTQY
-2173 KDTTVYEESKALR
+2173 KDTTMYDENKQTR
-2186 DRIRSQAIRVPES
+2186 DHIRTQTIKVPES
-2199 VKKDIT
+2199 VRKDMT
-2205 DYNVFRKRNF
+2205 DYNDFRKRNF
-2215 GRMRLGNDS
+2215 GRMRLSNDS
-2224 GISLDE
+2224 GIPLDTLYNE
-2230 LYKDLSTDNPEFF
+2230 LSAENPAFF
-2243 PPDAVLGEQL
+2243 SPDAVLSEQL
-2253 ENIEDFFVA
+2253 ENIENFFV
-2262 TAPVYYNGAEMMA
+2262 TTSPVYYNGAEMMA
-2275 ESEGLSLDK
+2275 ESEGLSLDE
-2284 YTNIVAADIFNKYFD
+2284 YTNIVASDIFNQYFD
-2299 VPEVKEYVSE
+2299 VPEVKSFVSE
-2309 SHQREMQEIKAD
+2309 THQREMQELKSD
-2321 YETQIKD
+2321 YESQISD
-2328 MRSLYRQRYEDQL
+2328 MRKMYQQRYEEQL
-2341 AEIRR
+2341 VELRK
-2346 ENEKRLADMKD
+2346 ENERRLSELKD
-2357 KNDVALK
+2357 KNDVALQK
-2364 QIKEK
+2364 LKDK
-2369 NLETIAKQK
+2369 NLEAIAKQK

-2391 RNASKIRESIRR
+2391 RKASKIRESIRR
-2403 NLRKIAR
+2403 NLQKIAR

-2423 AIIDSVKTFADA
+2423 SIIDSVKAFADA
-2435 IVLDDTKQD
+2435 ITLDDTKKD
-2444 QKIRD
+2444 QKIKD
-2449 RLNQFRDAFEN
+2449 RLNHFRDSFESIKSSDS
-2460 AGAGNENS
+2460 E
-2468 QYAVISELYNDF
+2468 YAVISEAYNDYISDQ
-2480 IKNKIIE
+2480 IKE
-2487 LNNTVGDKT
+2487 LQNSVGDKT

-2502 SELTEID
+2502 SELEQID
-2509 KLIKATAQT
+2509 KLVKMTTKT
-2518 INNIN
+2518 ISNIN
-2523 RLFLKEQNA
+2523 KLFLKERNA
-2532 TIERYAN
+2532 TIEEYAQK
-2539 RVRDELSPLRK
+2539 VALELEPMRK
-2550 EKVFN
+2550 EKITN
-2555 NSVKTLMFNSM
+2555 NVIKSLAYNSL

-2595 LDISQAREKA
+2595 LDVQEARSKA
-2605 LELRRKY
+2605 LDLRKKY
-2612 GWHNWDSK
+2612 GWHNWDKK
-2620 TKRKFNS
+2620 TKLEFNTI
-2627 VDGEIELT
+2627 GGKIELS

-2650 TKNHLLGGGFKYQQ
+2650 TKNHLLGGGFKFQSDKQKGVKKYLA
-2664 PQHKNLKSKFSRDN
+2664 HKNDN
-2678 NDNSA
+2678 IA
-2683 HRLSEADVS
+2683 HRLSEEDVS
-2692 DIVLSLTDDQM
+2692 EIISSLTDEQKS
-2703 AYVRDMIEYL
+2703 YVKDMIEFL
-2713 STVMGAKGN
+2713 SVTMGAKGN
-2722 EISRVLYDMDLF
+2722 EISRTLYDINLF

-2741 AKVDSESRHQSSK
+2741 AKVDSESRHQSTK
-2754 DVRAEKQIKNA
+2754 EVRAEKQIKNA
-2765 GFTNAAIQDAKQPII
+2765 GFTNSAIQNAKQPLI
-2780 LMDFDDVWASHVDE
+2780 LMEFDDVWAQHIDE
-2794 MSKYHAFVLPLENLD
+2794 MSKYHAFVLPLENID

-2817 NNSQY
+2817 EDGQY
-2822 TSIKELIK
+2822 SSIKEIIK
-2830 NSHGSKAI
+2830 NAYGSKAL
-2838 NYIDDLI
+2838 NYIEDLI

-2865 SKFKKN
+2865 SLFKKN
-2871 AVFASA
+2871 AVFASM
-2877 SVVVQQ
+2877 SVTIQQ

-2903 GSGFNRKSYEE
+2903 GSGFNRKAYEE

-2932 NMAQNTIDY
+2932 NMAQSTVDY
-2941 LNMDFYQGIKEK
+2941 LNKDFYEGAKEK
-2953 WNAFW
+2953 LKAFV
-2958 KDGAYRDDVMTF
+2958 KDGDFRDDAMTF

-2985 AVKAETKANH
+2985 AVKAETKAKH
-2995 PELSDHSEQLLKK
+2995 PELSENSGQLLKE
-3008 AGERF
+3008 AGTRF
-3013 TEVVTKTQV
+3013 TEVITKTQV

-3037 NAVKNAMSFM
+3037 SGVKNAMAFM
-3047 AEPTTFLNM
+3047 AEPTTSLNM
-3056 FTNAVVQAKRGKI
+3056 FTNAIIQVKRGKI
-3069 SKKQAGKVLGSLVA
+3069 SKSQAGKVFGSLVA
-3083 ASVLNSLLQTIV
+3083 SSVLNAVLQTIV

-3102 DDKEYA
+3102 DDKEYS
-3108 EVYLAQLLPNFIDN
+3108 EIYLAQLLPNFIDN
-3122 LNPINQI
+3122 INPINQI

-3151 FSDLYNAIQ
+3151 FSDLYDAINKLNSQ
-3160 KFSSETAT
+3160 KAT
-3168 TEEKISG
+3168 TEEKITG
-3175 FAGALSAFFGF
+3175 LAGAIAAFFGL
-3186 PLKNIIRDVKA
+3186 PVKNVIRDVKA
-3197 AINVGKDIFDE
+3197 AFNVAKDVVDDDSYSNE
-3208 DHFSSDDA
+3208 DA
-3216 LDEFKNEMNSYLGFD
+3216 LSEFKEEMNSAFGFELFKTD
-3231 LFNSDFENAVKGIR
+3231 LEKAIKAVKKE
-3245 SGDRELYEKYADKV
+3245 DEEEYQKYAEKI
-3259 YESDSAYDLLYEVA
+3259 YASDDAYDLLYEVL
-3273 KADGVNSSAY
+3273 KQYGYSSSMYQQAE
-3283 LNAKRRIE
+3283 NQCVSVKQKNGSE
-3291 KAKEANGV
+3291 KP
-3299 ENPDIDGAMKDRA
+3299 NPKSAMKSRA
-3312 IKDYAKE
+3312 IREYAELKQNGSYQE
-3319 RTRKKEDGGDYNK
+3319 AE
-3332 TEPYRQL
+3332 EARQRCIAL
-3339 CMQLFGDMTAVE
+3339 YGNMTAVE
-3351 EAFRKYQEKQEKKNN
+3351 EALKKLN
-3366 SETE
+3366 

>member
-1 MKKRFDEAL
+1 MTYEERLEKLKKRVGYQGNSEYTVSQEESENA
-10 LSGEIG
+10 
-16 RDGSVNSKKKTY
+16 RDR
-28 VYSGESF
+28 
-35 DHALLYGKADRYGN
+35 L
-49 KTNRETA
+49 
-56 YSRGANI
+56 
-63 VTDEE
+63 
-68 REAALKK
+68 
-75 AREALSKQNNASK
+75 
-88 RVSEA
+88 
-93 AQQAAAYQA
+93 AAARQRYAEEAKAKQA
-102 SSMLTADNY
+102 QRTAASEVYAQSVAENLTSKNY
-111 EQQKEELKQDKKEAR
+111 EKQKEELKQDKKDAWNSR
-126 SDRAS
+126 VST
-131 NWFKMAGTYLNPN
+131 WFKKVGTQLNPD
-144 ATDTEKAIAKSTYTA
+144 ATDTEKAIAKSRYNSA
-159 SKLRHQNVSDDYD
+159 KSRHQTLADDYD
-172 ILKENQWNATQEKNA
+172 TLKENEWNSTQEENA
-187 QIIASNSEIQS
+187 GIINSNSEVKS

-207 INADAAQKNIDHF
+207 IKADAAKQNMDYY
-220 QPLSG
+220 QPLS
-225 NGNVSGNLAL
+225 NNTSVANNLAL

-249 SEIISKLDNLGYDG
+249 SEIISKLDDLGYDG

-356 NTVQEKTNSEFLAN
+356 NTVQEKKNSEFLAN

-586 AASELLSR
+586 AASELLNR

-689 KNNRKLLGRVSD
+689 KNNRKLLSRVSD
-701 FYRDNTMQTFS
+701 SYREKTTQTFS
-712 ASEPMN
+712 AAMPLS
-718 NEQTRQYLNR
+718 NEQSRQIINHRLNTPIQQEEESGNQGTSPVIGRTVPNDSLNR
-728 RLNSVGLQSEN
+728 SVTLNDGN
-739 EATGTITSRSISND
+739 EDTVRGID
-753 SVNRAITAPDG
+753 H
-764 TADSVQ
+764 
-770 SINCVENGIVYLNT
+770 VENGIVYLNT
-784 ANGNVVEAQ
+784 ANGNVIEAQ
-793 NVDFADSQTADLYN
+793 NVAFADDTAAQLYK
-807 SAAAYDTDTAKV
+807 SAAPYDTETAKV
-819 YTFGFTDNG
+819 YAFGFTDNG

-841 AVYRAQKQGY
+841 TVYRAQKQGY
-851 SLDDAFNL
+851 SLDDAYSL
-859 ARESSNITPMQA
+859 ARESSSITPIQA

-902 PSETGAEKATK
+902 PSETGAEIVTK
-913 INKTKQVEFNKAL
+913 INKTKQDEFNKAL
-926 NAKKKPGATV
+926 NAKKKPGVTV
-936 IAEKM
+936 LAEKM
-941 SKSQKAEADLIGEYA
+941 SKSQKAEADLIGDYA

-1101 DFIEKIKNALTRLAK
+1101 DFVEKIKNALTRLAK

-1144 SDINL
+1144 SQNNSTAKNNSAKYALKEYSQHQIDNWKESKTIVVYENDEQAKIFCEKALEDNSFKKKLYFGAITEDMARKIKQKTRIDVSDLNCCIRADEIRKILKNSHGNEKKENLRGQRAITIDDILLIPYVIQNADTVRRSETDYEG
-1149 NKSNE
+1149 KPVIE
-1154 VKFSKVGKTDDG
+1154 FVKEIDGKT
-1166 RTIYKTNYET
+1166 
-1176 HTPKAIK
+1176 
-1183 QQDIINLVQNVWSRL
+1183 
-1198 PIELNIVKNG
+1198 
-1208 KTVPILARFNPN
+1208 TV
-1220 LSERS
+1220 
-1225 DLSKIAFGN
+1225 
-1234 RKGNASE
+1234 
-1241 KRMTLDLASDLYSIA
+1241 
-1256 EEAQYVKSKAETGKN
+1256 
-1271 NPAHKNVSQWH
+1271 
-1282 YFITNLVYRD
+1282 
-1292 ENNQDIDCYM
+1292 
-1302 NIDVKKTND
+1302 
-1311 GNWFYSFAIEKG
+1311 
-1323 TAPQTLL
+1323 
-1330 AVVTDETTATVP
+1330 
-1342 TNSISNTDENVKFS
+1342 
-1356 LKTDSAGN
+1356 
-1364 ELSEQQQEYFK
+1364 
-1375 DSKVRDEDGHL
+1375 
-1386 LVMYHG
+1386 
-1392 TPNAGF
+1392 
-1398 TRFRSGAYFTQNR
+1398 
-1411 EYADRYQYP
+1411 
-1420 GASSIS
+1420 
-1426 VKTTENNPDTYK
+1426 
-1438 VYLNIKKPFDT
+1438 
-1449 RNATEREIFEN
+1449 
-1460 EFYMKWGNGSPLSDR
+1460 
-1475 GLPDWVEAMDL
+1475 
-1486 QEFIEE
+1486 
-1492 NGYDYDG
+1492 
-1499 LILDEGADGGYG
+1499 
-1511 MPVIDRGISY
+1511 ISY
-1521 VTFNSNQVK
+1521 VSRKHKDLTVQTIYAGVKDKKNRSLATTPSGDNSFSQTSK
-1530 NVDNKNPTDDDDI
+1530 TLSGTTSTDTVSQNDTVVNNNNI
-1543 RFSLK
+1543 QNEPKYSLK
-1548 EPVEETKDLIAVHN
+1548 DPVEETKDLIAVHN

-1638 QVSNI
+1638 QASNI

-1656 FTKAVSLH
+1656 FKQPVLLH
-1664 PDNIENGINRWGFDK
+1664 PDNIEDGINRWGFDK

-1688 TIKQLYLLERGEQ
+1688 TIKQLYLLEHGEQ
-1701 PVEMQQREERAEVSE
+1701 PVEMQQREERSEVSE
-1716 ADAALYDYLLDA
+1716 ADAELYDHLLDV
-1728 IPDYHYVS
+1728 IPDYHFVIPS
-1736 PFQWNKTYGA
+1736 KWNETYGA
-1746 AFDQAY
+1746 TFDKAY
-1752 TDYYQNNFGF
+1752 TDYYRDNFGF
-1762 TEEQAENILKNMN
+1762 TEEQAENVLKNMN

-1830 TKSQGIRNDVEPYT
+1830 TKRQGIRNNVEPYT
-1844 SSGNSRSFSELHYE
+1844 SSGNSRSFAELHYE
-1858 VTLENLVRQMKTQGN
+1858 ITLENLVRQMKTQGN

-1884 WGVAAKNYGTIE
+1884 WGVAAKNYGTIDE
-1896 ALKSDSIRLQN
+1896 IKSDSFRLQN
-1907 LSDEKYSEI
+1907 LSDEEYSEI

-1928 NILDSRYKSDNP
+1928 NSLDSRYKSDNP

-1995 QYFEAKPQRAVF
+1995 QYFEAKPQRAVH
-2007 FNEVAY
+2007 FNEVAS
-2013 VVIPDNASE
+2013 VVLPNNSSE
-2022 ELKSKLNENGI
+2022 ELKSKLTENGI
-2033 EYKEYQ
+2033 RYEEYT
-2039 AGNEQSR
+2039 AGDEQSR
-2046 VDTLNSLDDVK
+2046 VDVLNSLDDVK

-2079 EDVRNM
+2079 EDVQNM
-2085 LRLVSTENNELRKA
+2085 LRLVSTENNELRKV
-2099 FDIQTVRTAED
+2099 FDIRTVRQAED

-2149 NIDNEYVWRTAKSIA
+2149 TIDNEYVWRTAKSIA
-2164 ANVLANTYY
+2164 ANVLANTQY
-2173 KDTTVYEESKALR
+2173 KDTTLYEDYKQLR
-2186 DRIRSQAIRVPES
+2186 ERIRTQNILVPDS
-2199 VKKDIT
+2199 VKADMT
-2205 DYNVFRKRNF
+2205 DYNDFRKRNF
-2215 GRMRLGNDS
+2215 GRMRLSNDS
-2224 GISLDE
+2224 GVALDKFYSE
-2230 LYKDLSTDNPEFF
+2230 LSSEEPAFF
-2243 PPDAVLGEQL
+2243 PPDAVLSEQL
-2253 ENIEDFFVA
+2253 ENIENFFVA
-2262 TAPVYYNGAEMMA
+2262 TSPVYYNGAEMMA
-2275 ESEGLSLDK
+2275 ENEGLSLDE
-2284 YTNIVAADIFNKYFD
+2284 YTNIVAADIFNQYFD
-2299 VPEVKEYVSE
+2299 VPEVKYYVSE
-2309 SHQREMQEIKAD
+2309 SHQREMQELKTA
-2321 YETQIKD
+2321 YETEISD
-2328 MRSLYRQRYEDQL
+2328 MRTLYQQRYEDQL
-2341 AEIRR
+2341 VALRK
-2346 ENEKRLADMKD
+2346 ENEQRLAEMKD
-2357 KNDVALK
+2357 KNDSALQK
-2364 QIKEK
+2364 LKER

-2391 RNASKIRESIRR
+2391 RNASKLRESIRR
-2403 NLRKIAR
+2403 NLKKIAR
-2410 MGAKPDKKKHIPN
+2410 LGAKPDKKKHIPN
-2423 AIIDSVKTFADA
+2423 AILDSVKAFADT
-2435 IVLDDTKQD
+2435 ITLDNTKQD

-2449 RLNQFRDAFEN
+2449 RLNQFRDAFESIKKDDS
-2460 AGAGNENS
+2460 E
-2468 QYAVISELYNDF
+2468 YAVMAEAYKDYISAQ
-2480 IKNKIIE
+2480 IIE
-2487 LNNTVGDKT
+2487 LQNTVGDKT

-2502 SELTEID
+2502 AELEQID
-2509 KLIKATAQT
+2509 KLVKMTTKSIS
-2518 INNIN
+2518 NIN
-2523 RLFLKEQNA
+2523 KLFNKERNA
-2532 TIERYAN
+2532 TIDAYAER
-2539 RVRDELSPLRK
+2539 VESELAPLRK
-2550 EKVFN
+2550 ERVFN
-2555 NSVKTLMFNSM
+2555 NSAKSLMFNSM
-2566 KPEYFFQYLGSDAM
+2566 KPEYFFQYLGSDTF

-2595 LDISQAREKA
+2595 VDVQEAREKA
-2605 LELRRKY
+2605 LELRKKY
-2612 GWHNWDSK
+2612 GWHEWDRKSK
-2620 TKRKFNS
+2620 QKFS
-2627 VDGEIELT
+2627 TIGGEIELT
-2635 LQERLGI
+2635 IQERLGI

-2650 TKNHLLGGGFKYQQ
+2650 TKNHLLGGGFKYQ
-2664 PQHKNLKSKFSRDN
+2664 PAKHDTLKSRFSSDA
-2678 NDNSA
+2678 NDNAA
-2683 HRLSEADVS
+2683 HRLSEE
-2692 DIVLSLTDDQM
+2692 DIAEIASSLSAEQQ
-2703 AYVRDMIEYL
+2703 AYVKDMITYL

-2722 EISRVLYDMDLF
+2722 EISRALYDIDLF

-2741 AKVDSESRHQSSK
+2741 AKVDSESRHQSTK
-2754 DVRAEKQIKNA
+2754 EVRAEKQLKNA
-2765 GFTNAAIQDAKQPII
+2765 GFTNAAIQNAKQPVV
-2780 LMDFDDVWASHVDE
+2780 LMDFDDVWAQHIDE

-2817 NNSQY
+2817 KDGQY
-2822 TSIKELIK
+2822 SSIKEVIK
-2830 NSHGSKAI
+2830 DAYGSKALD
-2838 NYIDDLI
+2838 YIEDLI

-2858 DILSSLT
+2858 DIMSRLT
-2865 SKFKKN
+2865 SLFKKN
-2871 AVFASA
+2871 AVFASM
-2877 SVVVQQ
+2877 SVTIQQ

-2914 MKKYAPVAII
+2914 MKKYAPIAVI

-2932 NMAQNTIDY
+2932 NMAQNTVDY
-2941 LNMDFYQGIKEK
+2941 LNKDFYEGAKEK
-2953 WNAFW
+2953 LSAFR
-2958 KDGAYRDDVMTF
+2958 KDGSYRDDVMTF

-3013 TEVVTKTQV
+3013 TEVITKTQV

-3037 NAVKNAMSFM
+3037 SGVRNAMAFM
-3047 AEPTTFLNM
+3047 AEPTTSLNM
-3056 FTNAVVQAKRGKI
+3056 LSNAIIQAKRGKI
-3069 SKKQAGKVLGSLVA
+3069 SKKQGARILGSLVVSSA
-3083 ASVLNSLLQTIV
+3083 LNALLQTIV
-3095 TAARADD
+3095 TAARSDD

-3142 DVTRADMNL
+3142 DVTRSDM
-3151 FSDLYNAIQ
+3151 SVITDLYKALQ
-3160 KFSSETAT
+3160 KLGSENVSLPD
-3168 TEEKISG
+3168 KITG
-3175 FAGALSAFFGF
+3175 LAGAVAALFGL
-3186 PLKNIIRDVKA
+3186 PLKNVIRDVKA
-3197 AINVGKDIFDE
+3197 ATNVIKDAFD
-3208 DHFSSDDA
+3208 DDQYNSDDA
-3216 LDEFKNEMNSYLGFD
+3216 VREFKDEMNSYLGFELFKTD
-3231 LFNSDFENAVKGIR
+3231 LESAVKGVQN
-3245 SGDRELYEKYADKV
+3245 GDMETYEKYADEI
-3259 YESDSAYDLLYEVA
+3259 YASDDAYDLLYEVL
-3273 KADGVNSSAY
+3273 KKYGADSSTY
-3283 LNAKRRIE
+3283 KEE
-3291 KAKEANGV
+3291 KERVIDIKKEHGSKNP
-3299 ENPDIDGAMKDRA
+3299 NPDSSMKKRA
-3312 IKDYAKE
+3312 LKEYAKLRE
-3319 RTRKKEDGGDYNK
+3319 HGTYE
-3332 TEPYRQL
+3332 EAEALRQICIVL
-3339 CMQLFGDMTAVE
+3339 YGSMTDVE
-3351 EAFRKYQEKQEKKNN
+3351 EALKDLQEKE
-3366 SETE
+3366 SEN

>member
-1 MKKRFDEAL
+1 MKKRFDEAFL
-10 LSGEIG
+10 AGEINA
-16 RDGSVNSKKKTY
+16 DGYSNEASDKESDSNHNKKK
-28 VYSGESF
+28 ESF
-35 DHALLYGKADRYGN
+35 DTAFLFGRADKYGN
-49 KTNRETA
+49 KTSRDTD
-56 YSRGANI
+56 YSLGKNI

-68 REAALKK
+68 RENALRKARNALKNNSAAIGK
-75 AREALSKQNNASK
+75 NNDNESKTSNSK
-88 RVSEA
+88 NT
-93 AQQAAAYQA
+93 
-102 SSMLTADNY
+102 LTAYNY
-111 EQQKEELKQDKKEAR
+111 EQQKSELKQEKKDAW
-126 SDRAS
+126 S
-131 NWFKMAGTYLNPN
+131 NRLSTWFKNIGTQLNPN
-144 ATDTEKAIAKSTYTA
+144 ATDDEKSLAKSNYETA
-159 SKLRHQNVSDDYD
+159 KNLHQTLSDDYD
-172 ILKENQWNATQEKNA
+172 ILKENEWNSTQEENA
-187 QIIASNSEIQS
+187 GIINSNSEVKS

-207 INADAAQKNIDHF
+207 IKADAAKQNMDYY
-220 QPLSG
+220 QPLS
-225 NGNVSGNLAL
+225 NNTSVANNLAL

-249 SEIISKLDNLGYDG
+249 SEIISKLDDLGYDG

-305 SAQSEALPDIIQ
+305 SAQSKALPDIIQ

-356 NTVQEKTNSEFLAN
+356 NTVKKETDSDFLAN

-439 SLEGLQALKATGRG
+439 SLEGLKALKATGRG
-453 GIKNTVKDILKQSF
+453 GIKNTVKDVLKQSF

-473 FFTDISNAIT
+473 FFTDISNTIT

-494 YQQYQSYIDGGMTS
+494 SQQYQAYLDNGMSS

-513 QVAIDYAK
+513 QVATDFAE

-535 VLGTGATALRNAQ
+535 VLGAGASTLRNAQ

-553 RAEGRAIQD
+553 RAEGRAIQS

-586 AASELLSR
+586 AANELLNR
-594 NDETDSYE
+594 NTETDTYE
-602 IPETLSGRDL
+602 IPEELSGRNI

-712 ASEPMN
+712 AAMPLS
-718 NEQTRQYLNR
+718 NEQSRQIINHRLNTPIQQEEESGNQGTSPVIGRTVPNDSLNR
-728 RLNSVGLQSEN
+728 SVTLNDGN
-739 EATGTITSRSISND
+739 EDTVRGID
-753 SVNRAITAPDG
+753 H
-764 TADSVQ
+764 
-770 SINCVENGIVYLNT
+770 VENGIVYLNT
-784 ANGNVVEAQ
+784 ANGNVIEAQ
-793 NVDFADSQTADLYN
+793 NVAFADDTAAQLYK
-807 SAAAYDTDTAKV
+807 SAAPYDTETAKV
-819 YTFGFTDNG
+819 YAFGFTDNG

-851 SLDDAFNL
+851 SLNDAFNL
-859 ARESSNITPMQA
+859 ARESSSITPIQA

-902 PSETGAEKATK
+902 PSETGAEIVTK
-913 INKTKQVEFNKAL
+913 INKTKQDEFNKAL
-926 NAKKKPGATV
+926 HAKKKPGVTV

-956 KSIGREVIVVDD
+956 KSIGREVIVVED

-1638 QVSNI
+1638 QASNI

-1656 FTKAVSLH
+1656 FKQPVLLH
-1664 PDNIENGINRWGFDK
+1664 PDNIEDGINRWGFDK

-1688 TIKQLYLLERGEQ
+1688 TIKQLYLLEHGEQ
-1701 PVEMQQREERAEVSE
+1701 PVEMQQREERSEVSE
-1716 ADAALYDYLLDA
+1716 ADAALYDHLLDV
-1728 IPDYHYVS
+1728 IPDYHFVIPS
-1736 PFQWNKTYGA
+1736 KWNETYGA
-1746 AFDQAY
+1746 TFDKAY
-1752 TDYYQNNFGF
+1752 TDYYRDNFGF
-1762 TEEQAENILKNMN
+1762 TEEQAENVLKNMN
-1775 TAQKKSM
+1775 TAEKKSM

-1830 TKSQGIRNDVEPYT
+1830 TKRQGIRNNVEPYT
-1844 SSGNSRSFSELHYE
+1844 SSGNSRSFAELHYE
-1858 VTLENLVRQMKTQGN
+1858 ITLENLVRQMKTQGN

-1884 WGVAAKNYGTIE
+1884 WGVAAKNYGTIDE
-1896 ALKSDSIRLQN
+1896 IKSDSFRLQN
-1907 LSDEKYSEI
+1907 LSNEEYSEI

-1928 NILDSRYKSDNP
+1928 NSLDSRYKSDNP

-1966 YLNEYFTNASE
+1966 YLNEYFKNASE

-2013 VVIPDNASE
+2013 VVIPDNASK

-2079 EDVRNM
+2079 EDVQNM

-2149 NIDNEYVWRTAKSIA
+2149 TIDNEYVWRTAKSIA
-2164 ANVLANTYY
+2164 ANVLANTQY
-2173 KDTTVYEESKALR
+2173 KDTTLYEDYKQLR
-2186 DRIRSQAIRVPES
+2186 ERIRTQNILVPDS
-2199 VKKDIT
+2199 VKADMA
-2205 DYNVFRKRNF
+2205 DYNAFRKRNF
-2215 GRMRLGNDS
+2215 GRMRLSNDS
-2224 GISLDE
+2224 GIALDKFYSE
-2230 LYKDLSTDNPEFF
+2230 LSSEEPAFF
-2243 PPDAVLGEQL
+2243 PSDAVLSEQL
-2253 ENIEDFFVA
+2253 ENIENFFVS
-2262 TAPVYYNGAEMMA
+2262 TSPVYYNGAEMMA
-2275 ESEGLSLDK
+2275 ESEGLSLDE
-2284 YTNIVAADIFNKYFD
+2284 YTNIVAADIFNQYFD
-2299 VPEVKEYVSE
+2299 VPEVKSYVSG
-2309 SHQREMQEIKAD
+2309 SHQREMQELKTA
-2321 YETQIKD
+2321 YETEISD
-2328 MRSLYRQRYEDQL
+2328 MRTLYQQRYEEQL
-2341 AEIRR
+2341 VELRK
-2346 ENEKRLADMKD
+2346 ENERRLSELKD
-2357 KNDVALK
+2357 KNDVALQK
-2364 QIKEK
+2364 LKDK
-2369 NLETIAKQK
+2369 NLEAIAKQK

-2391 RNASKIRESIRR
+2391 RKASKIRESIRR
-2403 NLRKIAR
+2403 NLQKIAR

-2423 AIIDSVKTFADA
+2423 SIIDSVKAFADA
-2435 IVLDDTKQD
+2435 ITLDDTKKD
-2444 QKIRD
+2444 QKIKD
-2449 RLNQFRDAFEN
+2449 RLNQFRDSFESIKSSDS
-2460 AGAGNENS
+2460 E
-2468 QYAVISELYNDF
+2468 YAVISEAYNDY
-2480 IKNKIIE
+2480 ISDQINE
-2487 LNNTVGDKT
+2487 LQNSVGDKT

-2502 SELTEID
+2502 SELEQID
-2509 KLIKATAQT
+2509 KLVKMTTKT
-2518 INNIN
+2518 ISNIN
-2523 RLFLKEQNA
+2523 KLFLKERNA
-2532 TIERYAN
+2532 TIEEYAQK
-2539 RVRDELSPLRK
+2539 VALELDPMRK
-2550 EKVFN
+2550 EKITDNVIKSLAY
-2555 NSVKTLMFNSM
+2555 NSL

-2595 LDISQAREKA
+2595 LDVQEARSKA
-2605 LELRRKY
+2605 LDLRKKY
-2612 GWHNWDSK
+2612 GWHNWDKK
-2620 TKRKFNS
+2620 TKLEFNTI
-2627 VDGEIELT
+2627 GGKIELS

-2650 TKNHLLGGGFKYQQ
+2650 TKNHLLGGGFKFQSDKQKGVKKYLA
-2664 PQHKNLKSKFSRDN
+2664 HKNDN
-2678 NDNSA
+2678 IA
-2683 HRLSEADVS
+2683 HRLSEEDVS
-2692 DIVLSLTDDQM
+2692 EIISSLTGEQKS
-2703 AYVRDMIEYL
+2703 YVKDMIEFL
-2713 STVMGAKGN
+2713 SVTMGAKGN
-2722 EISRVLYDMDLF
+2722 EISRTLYDINLF

-2741 AKVDSESRHQSSK
+2741 AKVDSESRHQSTK
-2754 DVRAEKQIKNA
+2754 EVRAEKQIKNA
-2765 GFTNAAIQDAKQPII
+2765 GFTNSAIKNAKQPLI
-2780 LMDFDDVWASHVDE
+2780 LMDFDDVWAQHIDE
-2794 MSKYHAFVLPLENLD
+2794 MSKYHAFVLPLENID

-2817 NNSQY
+2817 EDGQY
-2822 TSIKELIK
+2822 SSIKEIIK
-2830 NSHGSKAI
+2830 NAYGSKAL
-2838 NYIDDLI
+2838 NYIEDLI

-2858 DILSSLT
+2858 DVLSSLT
-2865 SKFKKN
+2865 SLFKKN
-2871 AVFASA
+2871 AVFASM
-2877 SVVVQQ
+2877 SVTIQQ

-2903 GSGFNRKSYEE
+2903 GSGFNRKAYEE

-2932 NMAQNTIDY
+2932 NMAQSTVDY
-2941 LNMDFYQGIKEK
+2941 LNKDFYEGAKEK
-2953 WNAFW
+2953 LKAFV
-2958 KDGAYRDDVMTF
+2958 KDGDFRDDAMTF

-2985 AVKAETKANH
+2985 AVKAETKAKH
-2995 PELSDHSEQLLKK
+2995 PELSENSGQLLKE
-3008 AGERF
+3008 AGTRF
-3013 TEVVTKTQV
+3013 TEVITKTQV

-3037 NAVKNAMSFM
+3037 SGVKNAMAFM
-3047 AEPTTFLNM
+3047 AEPTTSLNM
-3056 FTNAVVQAKRGKI
+3056 FTNAIIQVKRGKI
-3069 SKKQAGKVLGSLVA
+3069 SKSQAGKVFGSLVA
-3083 ASVLNSLLQTIV
+3083 SSVLNAVLQTIV

-3102 DDKEYA
+3102 DDKEYS
-3108 EVYLAQLLPNFIDN
+3108 EIYLAQLLPNFIDN
-3122 LNPINQI
+3122 INPINQI

-3151 FSDLYNAIQ
+3151 FSDLYDAINKLNSQ
-3160 KFSSETAT
+3160 KAT
-3168 TEEKISG
+3168 TEEKITG
-3175 FAGALSAFFGF
+3175 LAGAIAAFFGL
-3186 PLKNIIRDVKA
+3186 PVKNVIRDVKA
-3197 AINVGKDIFDE
+3197 AFNVAKDVVDDDSYSNE
-3208 DHFSSDDA
+3208 DA
-3216 LDEFKNEMNSYLGFD
+3216 LSEFKEEMNSAFGLGLFKTD
-3231 LFNSDFENAVKGIR
+3231 LEKAIKAVKKE
-3245 SGDRELYEKYADKV
+3245 DEEEYQKYAEKI
-3259 YESDSAYDLLYEVA
+3259 YASDDAYDLLYEVL
-3273 KADGVNSSAY
+3273 KQYGYSSSMYQQAE
-3283 LNAKRRIE
+3283 NQCVSVKQKNGSE
-3291 KAKEANGV
+3291 KP
-3299 ENPDIDGAMKDRA
+3299 NPKSAMKSRA
-3312 IKDYAKE
+3312 IREYAELKQNGSYQE
-3319 RTRKKEDGGDYNK
+3319 AE
-3332 TEPYRQL
+3332 EARQRCIAL
-3339 CMQLFGDMTAVE
+3339 YGNMTAVE
-3351 EAFRKYQEKQEKKNN
+3351 EALKKLN
-3366 SETE
+3366 